1 MSMKRHNKQKKK
13 QNRGIAAIVTASVL
27 AVTLGTVGVFHQ
39 MQPIEAYAKE
49 SFTGTKQVVEGHT
62 GDDNPFVILDIVPSY
77 ATYKWNG
84 DETQSYQISTGTL
97 GYLVNGQS
105 TMASDYAGIY
115 KDHSADLLTWQ
126 KRSELVNE
134 IWKSGTGDSDLTFQY
149 EEAYG
154 SGNTRKDLNTPNA
167 NGWQLLIEQETLQAG
182 DQTTGATAHSGM
194 MKGYFKKYETPDPS
208 VSQTATPDRT
218 GYDYVKVGDW
228 SEDEGSG
235 ESSDNIY
242 QFDQTNGTYQLK
254 FQKAS
259 GSGLTQGYV
268 INDAQNG
275 TQQITENNK
284 ADYSSSTGL
293 YYKDT
298 NEDFV
303 YAGTIASVFRSN
315 SISLDEYYSNPVT
328 SSDSNSSDS
337 NLSDSTPSA
346 SASTDAEITDTD
358 EKTAEAAATATAT
371 SAATPTT
378 APASAAASATPTAT
392 TTTSTTA
399 AAGTTSKPAATT
411 APDKTAAT
419 AVKAET
425 TTVNNKINY
434 AAYVPSVL
442 YSELQQ
448 TTTPKAVPV
457 TSPSTTDQSTD
468 TDTNSESSDADN
480 NNSNDLSVPQP
491 VSQPGT
497 ERAYYIVTFK
507 YVTNIAADGSQTIY
521 EVIPGSETE
530 ISDTTT
536 NRPYDV
542 YVKSGSTAEAGTTP
556 SASADSSADV
566 SASPS
571 VTPSASPSSTPD
583 INTDKVFLYV
593 GPGQGDYKLTDQA
606 DLSDAD
612 KKRQA
617 PVWMEVR
624 NAPTYFRFNGGCDW
638 LKNYVFHALSGGDN
652 ANENFKIQVR
662 TIRADELT
670 QDMIEKADLV
680 YLESGTAPFIRS
692 DSANVSLTYLSQDTQ
707 TVQRDGNSMT
717 TGMTRENAYGL
728 LYQAA
733 VNLLPVIVDYQAAT
747 REEYKDLDYQKVAK
761 IFLKEDLENFVN
773 DAHTDQNWM
782 FEHLGDSGYPDR
794 TYNGNHFVNRNVY
807 MVNSSTPLV
816 NGDFP
821 KAFDEGST
829 GSGFSEV
836 LNLIQSENALLSE
849 DNRIPESVCKA
860 KAIEYIINYSVGFI
874 AEFTDLR
881 IMELQPTN
889 NDQAD
894 LKAENP
900 TDNSTTLYWQRNAT
914 GSVKKQV
921 LRSSRKVNVQVTTKT
936 PASFNSEWED
946 INQNYNLVFLGLDGQ
961 KLNYA
966 AGLWSSTVYNDQ
978 DLNGKL
984 YHTGDQAGGSD
995 ERYDASDITK
1005 RKKQELL
1012 DFMKAGYPVLV
1023 ENDFFNGKSA
1033 KNGADRINTKYVAAD
1048 TQMYDFLRQATTDY
1062 ADRIYTIDDVHSNI
1076 LFLAQLNIDHP
1087 VIRVTDT
1094 ADVTLSEASNGEFS
1108 VSFGYSITN
1117 QNGGGY
1123 GGECSTELYLDMNGD
1138 GNYTDAERVD
1148 NSSAEGGVIRA
1159 AADGGQMSILFTE
1172 DPGSRA
1178 IPFRLRVVDNGN
1190 TYRRSS
1196 VEGILTVLDTTKEK
1210 IRVLQIGDPDTT
1222 SLSNLY
1228 QQENSTL
1235 GYYLK
1240 AAENTMNVK
1249 LDIETV
1255 SSAMLGEKLAKNQDY
1270 LDQWDLLIVGFG
1282 NGSENIQAGRIEDYI
1297 QKGHSV
1303 LVTGKEATD
1312 GKRQMSAMLLGQDE
1326 NRKTYGKLGRD
1337 TGSLYRYAGL
1347 EAGMFG
1353 AQSSLSAVGLN
1364 EGSIFSYPYSIGK
1377 SAALDGGKSYQAYD
1391 YLLDLSSLKAPFV
1404 TPWFVFSQSGNNTN
1418 AYDVSPKD
1426 GANNYWLYSRSNV
1439 VFIGNDD
1446 YSGFTYQADNQ
1457 QNPVGTGLL
1466 ESQMFVNAMM
1476 LAYDSGVHNLK
1487 VDIVAGFDTTAAK
1500 VASISIPFDKDLEN
1514 QGESGLLDETVD
1526 VYFKFKNSNLTLSN
1540 AYNVNFYYED
1550 TAGSVTL
1557 NVGDEVVQVTPFTSS
1572 LWTVQDNTLT
1582 EVAASQIRQGKVY
1595 RFKAPVIALQN
1606 NTAATN
1612 AKIYVEVV
1620 SALERPDGSEGAGS
1634 KEIRGYDSVTFT
1646 RTQLFLLE

>member
-167 NGWQLLIEQETLQAG
+167 NGWQLLIEQETLQTG
-182 DQTTGATAHSGM
+182 DQTIGATAHSGM
-194 MKGYFKKYETPDPS
+194 MKGYFKKYETPDPDA
-208 VSQTATPDRT
+208 SQAATPDRT

-268 INDAQNG
+268 IKD
-275 TQQITENNK
+275 THPIDENNK
-284 ADYSSSTGL
+284 DNYSSVTGV
-293 YYKDT
+293 YYMDADS
-298 NEDFV
+298 NFV

-337 NLSDSTPSA
+337 NLSDSTPSD
-346 SASTDAEITDTD
+346 SVSSDAEITDTD
-358 EKTAEAAATATAT
+358 EKTAEA
-371 SAATPTT
+371 AATPTT

-419 AVKAET
+419 AVKTET

-457 TSPSTTDQSTD
+457 TSPSTTDRNTD
-468 TDTNSESSDADN
+468 TDTNSESSDTDSS
-480 NNSNDLSVPQP
+480 NSNVLSTPQP
-491 VSQPGT
+491 VAQTGNGT
-497 ERAYYIVTFK
+497 AYYIVTFK
-507 YVTNIAADGSQTIY
+507 YVTDIAADGSQTIY

-530 ISDTTT
+530 ISGDTT

-542 YVKSGSTAEAGTTP
+542 YIKSGSIAEAGTTP

-692 DSANVSLTYLSQDTQ
+692 DSANVSLTYLRQDTQ
-707 TVQRDGNSMT
+707 TVQRDGNSIT

-733 VNLLPVIVDYQAAT
+733 VNLLPVIVDYQAVT

-761 IFLKEDLENFVN
+761 MFLKEDLENFVN
-773 DAHTDQNWM
+773 DAHTDKNWM

-794 TYNGNHFVNRNVY
+794 SYNGNHFVNRNVY

-936 PASFNSEWED
+936 PSSFNSEWED
-946 INQNYNLVFLGLDGQ
+946 INQNYNLVFVGLDGQ

-966 AGLWSSTVYNDQ
+966 AGLWSSTAYNDSN
-978 DLNGKL
+978 LNGKL

-995 ERYDASDITK
+995 ERYDTSDITE

-1048 TQMYDFLRQATTDY
+1048 TQMYDFMKQATTDY

-1087 VIRVTDT
+1087 VIWVTDT
-1094 ADVTLSEASNGEFS
+1094 ADATLSEALNGEFS

-1117 QNGGGY
+1117 QNGGSY
-1123 GGECSTELYLDMNGD
+1123 DGECSTELYLDMNGD

-1148 NSSAEGGVIRA
+1148 NVSAEGNVIRA

-1178 IPFRLRVVDNGN
+1178 IPFQLRVVDNGN

-1196 VEGILTVLDTTKEK
+1196 VEGILTVVDATKEK
-1210 IRVLQIGDPDTT
+1210 IRVLQIGEPNTT

-1235 GYYLK
+1235 GYYLR
-1240 AAENTMNVK
+1240 AAENGMNVK
-1249 LDIETV
+1249 FDIETV

-1270 LDQWDLLIVGFG
+1270 LEQWDLLIVGFG

-1312 GKRQMSAMLLGQDE
+1312 GKRQMSAMLLGQYE

-1347 EAGMFG
+1347 DAGMFG
-1353 AQSSLSAVGLN
+1353 AQSNLSAVGLN
-1364 EGSIFSYPYSIGK
+1364 TGSVFSYPFSIGK
-1377 SAALDGGKSYQAYD
+1377 SVALDGGKSYQAYD
-1391 YLLDLSSLKAPFV
+1391 YLLDLSSLKAPFA

-1418 AYDVSPKD
+1418 AYDISPND
-1426 GANNYWLYSRSNV
+1426 GANNYYLYSRSNV

-1457 QNPVGTGLL
+1457 QNPVGTGLQ

-1476 LAYDSGVHNLK
+1476 LAYDAGVHNLK
-1487 VDIVAGFDTTAAK
+1487 VDIVAGFDTTAAE

-1634 KEIRGYDSVTFT
+1634 KEVRGYDSVTFT

>member
-49 SFTGTKQVVEGHT
+49 SFNGTKQVVEGHT

-182 DQTTGATAHSGM
+182 DQTIGATAHSGM
-194 MKGYFKKYETPDPS
+194 MKGYFKKYETPDPDA
-208 VSQTATPDRT
+208 SQAATPDRT

-228 SEDEGSG
+228 NEDEGSG

-242 QFDQTNGTYQLK
+242 QFDSTNGTYQLQ
-254 FQKAS
+254 FRKAS

-268 INDAQNG
+268 IKD
-275 TQQITENNK
+275 TDPIDENNK
-284 ADYSSSTGL
+284 DNYSSVTGV
-293 YYKDT
+293 YYMDADS
-298 NEDFV
+298 NFV

-337 NLSDSTPSA
+337 NLSDSTPLA
-346 SASTDAEITDTD
+346 SASTDAELTDTD

-392 TTTSTTA
+392 TSTTA

-411 APDKTAAT
+411 APDKAAAT
-419 AVKAET
+419 AVKTET

-448 TTTPKAVPV
+448 TTTPTPKAVPV
-457 TSPSTTDQSTD
+457 TSPSTTDRNTD

-491 VSQPGT
+491 VAQTGT
-497 ERAYYIVTFK
+497 GTAYYIVTFK
-507 YVTNIAADGSQTIY
+507 YVTDIAADGSQTIY

-530 ISDTTT
+530 ISGDTT

-542 YVKSGSTAEAGTTP
+542 YVKSGSAAEAGTTP

-583 INTDKVFLYV
+583 IRTDKVFLYV

-680 YLESGTAPFIRS
+680 YLESGTASFIRS
-692 DSANVSLTYLSQDTQ
+692 DSANVSLTYLRQDTQ

-747 REEYKDLDYQKVAK
+747 KEEYKDLDYQKVAK
-761 IFLKEDLENFVN
+761 MFLKEDLENFVN

-849 DNRIPESVCKA
+849 DNRISESVCKA

-936 PASFNSEWED
+936 PSSFNSEWED
-946 INQNYNLVFLGLDGQ
+946 INQNYNLVFAGLDGQ

-966 AGLWSSTVYNDQ
+966 AGLWSSTAYNDSN
-978 DLNGKL
+978 LNGKL

-995 ERYDASDITK
+995 ERYDASDITE

-1048 TQMYDFLRQATTDY
+1048 TQMYDFLKHATTDY

-1094 ADVTLSEASNGEFS
+1094 ADVTLSEALNGEFS

-1117 QNGGGY
+1117 QNGGSY
-1123 GGECSTELYLDMNGD
+1123 DGECSTELYLDMNGD

-1148 NSSAEGGVIRA
+1148 NVSAEGNVIRA

-1210 IRVLQIGDPDTT
+1210 IRVLQIGDPDAT

-1249 LDIETV
+1249 FDIETV
-1255 SSAMLGEKLAKNQDY
+1255 STAMLGEKLAKNPDY
-1270 LDQWDLLIVGFG
+1270 LEQWDLLIVGFG
-1282 NGSENIQAGRIEDYI
+1282 NGSENISSGRIEDYI

-1312 GKRQMSAMLLGQDE
+1312 GKRQMSTALLGQYE

-1347 EAGMFG
+1347 DAGMFG
-1353 AQSSLSAVGLN
+1353 AQSNLSAVGLN
-1364 EGSIFSYPYSIGK
+1364 TGSVFSYPYSIGK

-1457 QNPVGTGLL
+1457 QNPVGTGLQ

-1540 AYNVNFYYED
+1540 AYTVNFYYED
-1550 TAGSVTL
+1550 AAGGTSL
-1557 NVGDEVVQVTPFTSS
+1557 DVGDEVVQVTPFTSS

-1634 KEIRGYDSVTFT
+1634 KEVRGYDSVTFT

>member
-134 IWKSGTGDSDLTFQY
+134 IWKSGTGDSDLVFQY

-194 MKGYFKKYETPDPS
+194 MKGYFKKYETPDPDA
-208 VSQTATPDRT
+208 SQAATPDRT
-218 GYDYVKVGDW
+218 GYDYVKVGNW
-228 SEDEGSG
+228 NEDEGSG

-242 QFDQTNGTYQLK
+242 QFDQTNGTYQLQ
-254 FQKAS
+254 FRKAS

-268 INDAQNG
+268 IKD
-275 TQQITENNK
+275 TDPIDENNK
-284 ADYSSSTGL
+284 DNYSSVTGV
-293 YYKDT
+293 YYMDADS
-298 NEDFV
+298 NFV

-378 APASAAASATPTAT
+378 TPASAAASATPTAT

-399 AAGTTSKPAATT
+399 AAGTTSKPAAPT

-468 TDTNSESSDADN
+468 TDSS
-480 NNSNDLSVPQP
+480 NSNVLSTPQP
-491 VSQPGT
+491 VAQTGNGT
-497 ERAYYIVTFK
+497 AYYIVTFK

-583 INTDKVFLYV
+583 IRTDKVFLYV

-612 KKRQA
+612 KKRQT

-692 DSANVSLTYLSQDTQ
+692 DSANVLLTYLSQDTQ

-761 IFLKEDLENFVN
+761 MFLKEDLENFVN
-773 DAHTDQNWM
+773 DAHTDKNWM

-807 MVNSSTPLV
+807 IVNSSTPLV

-995 ERYDASDITK
+995 ERYDASDITE
-1005 RKKQELL
+1005 RKKNELL

-1048 TQMYDFLRQATTDY
+1048 TQMYDFLKQATKDY

-1087 VIRVTDT
+1087 VMRVTDT

-1117 QNGGGY
+1117 QNGGSY
-1123 GGECSTELYLDMNGD
+1123 DGECSTELYLDMNGD

-1148 NSSAEGGVIRA
+1148 NVSAEGNVIRA

-1210 IRVLQIGDPDTT
+1210 IRVLQIGDPDAT

-1249 LDIETV
+1249 FDIETV
-1255 SSAMLGEKLAKNQDY
+1255 STAMLGEKLAKNPDY
-1270 LDQWDLLIVGFG
+1270 LEQWDLLIVGFG
-1282 NGSENIQAGRIEDYI
+1282 NGSENISSGRIEDYI

-1312 GKRQMSAMLLGQDE
+1312 GKRQMSTALLGQYE

-1347 EAGMFG
+1347 DAGMFG
-1353 AQSSLSAVGLN
+1353 AQSNLSAVGLN
-1364 EGSIFSYPYSIGK
+1364 TGSVFSYPYSIGK

-1418 AYDVSPKD
+1418 AYDISPKD

-1634 KEIRGYDSVTFT
+1634 KEVRGYDSVTFT

>member
-134 IWKSGTGDSDLTFQY
+134 IWKSGTGDSDLVFQY

-194 MKGYFKKYETPDPS
+194 MKGYFKKYETPDPDA
-208 VSQTATPDRT
+208 SQAATPDRT
-218 GYDYVKVGDW
+218 GYDYVKVGNW
-228 SEDEGSG
+228 NEDEGSG

-242 QFDQTNGTYQLK
+242 QFDQTNGTYQLQ
-254 FQKAS
+254 FRKAS

-268 INDAQNG
+268 IKD
-275 TQQITENNK
+275 TDPIDENNK
-284 ADYSSSTGL
+284 DNYSSVTGV
-293 YYKDT
+293 YYMDADS
-298 NEDFV
+298 NFV

-337 NLSDSTPSA
+337 NLSDSTPLA
-346 SASTDAEITDTD
+346 SASTDAELTDTD

-378 APASAAASATPTAT
+378 APASAVASATPTA
-392 TTTSTTA
+392 TTSTTA

-411 APDKTAAT
+411 APDKAAAT
-419 AVKAET
+419 AVKTET

-448 TTTPKAVPV
+448 TTTPTPKAVPV
-457 TSPSTTDQSTD
+457 TSPSTTDRNTD

-491 VSQPGT
+491 VAQTGT
-497 ERAYYIVTFK
+497 GTAYYIVTFK
-507 YVTNIAADGSQTIY
+507 YVTDIAADGSQTIY

-530 ISDTTT
+530 ISGDTT

-542 YVKSGSTAEAGTTP
+542 YVKSGSAAEAGTTP

-583 INTDKVFLYV
+583 IRTDKVFLYV

-680 YLESGTAPFIRS
+680 YLESGTASFIRS
-692 DSANVSLTYLSQDTQ
+692 DSANVSLTYLRQDTQ

-747 REEYKDLDYQKVAK
+747 KEEYKDLDYQKVAK
-761 IFLKEDLENFVN
+761 MFLKEDLENFVN

-936 PASFNSEWED
+936 PSSFNSEWED
-946 INQNYNLVFLGLDGQ
+946 INQNYNLVFAGLDGQ

-966 AGLWSSTVYNDQ
+966 AGLWSSTAYNDSN
-978 DLNGKL
+978 LNGKL

-995 ERYDASDITK
+995 ERYDASDITE

-1048 TQMYDFLRQATTDY
+1048 TQMYDFLKQATTDY

-1094 ADVTLSEASNGEFS
+1094 ADVTLSEALNGEFS

-1117 QNGGGY
+1117 QNGGSY
-1123 GGECSTELYLDMNGD
+1123 DGECSTELYLDMNGD

-1148 NSSAEGGVIRA
+1148 NVSAEGNVIRA

-1210 IRVLQIGDPDTT
+1210 IRVLQIGDPDAT

-1249 LDIETV
+1249 FDIETV
-1255 SSAMLGEKLAKNQDY
+1255 STAMLGEKLAKNPDY
-1270 LDQWDLLIVGFG
+1270 LEQWDLLIVGFG
-1282 NGSENIQAGRIEDYI
+1282 NGSENISSGRIEDYI

-1312 GKRQMSAMLLGQDE
+1312 GKRQMSTALLGQYE

-1347 EAGMFG
+1347 DAGMFG
-1353 AQSSLSAVGLN
+1353 AQSNLSAVGLN
-1364 EGSIFSYPYSIGK
+1364 TGSVFSYPYSIGK

-1418 AYDVSPKD
+1418 AYDISPKD

-1476 LAYDSGVHNLK
+1476 LAYDSGIHNLK

-1514 QGESGLLDETVD
+1514 QSGSGLLDETVD

-1582 EVAASQIRQGKVY
+1582 EVPASQIRQGKVY

-1620 SALERPDGSEGAGS
+1620 SALERPDGLEGAGS
-1634 KEIRGYDSVTFT
+1634 KEVRGYDSVTFT

>member
-115 KDHSADLLTWQ
+115 KDHFADLLTWQ

-167 NGWQLLIEQETLQAG
+167 NGWQLLIEQETLQTG
-182 DQTTGATAHSGM
+182 DQTIGATAHSGM
-194 MKGYFKKYETPDPS
+194 MKGYFKKYETPDPDA
-208 VSQTATPDRT
+208 SQAATPDRT

-268 INDAQNG
+268 IKD
-275 TQQITENNK
+275 THPIDENNK
-284 ADYSSSTGL
+284 DNYSSVTGV
-293 YYKDT
+293 YYMDAGS
-298 NEDFV
+298 NFV

-328 SSDSNSSDS
+328 SSDSNLSDS
-337 NLSDSTPSA
+337 NLSDSTPSD
-346 SASTDAEITDTD
+346 SVSSDAEITDTD
-358 EKTAEAAATATAT
+358 EKTAEAAATATT
-371 SAATPTT
+371 E
-378 APASAAASATPTAT
+378 PASAAASATPTAT
-392 TTTSTTA
+392 TSTTG

-411 APDKTAAT
+411 TPGKAAAT
-419 AVKAET
+419 AVKTET

-448 TTTPKAVPV
+448 TTTPTPKAVPV
-457 TSPSTTDQSTD
+457 TSPSTTDRNTD

-491 VSQPGT
+491 VAQTGT
-497 ERAYYIVTFK
+497 GTAYYIVTFK
-507 YVTNIAADGSQTIY
+507 YVTDIAADGSQTIY

-530 ISDTTT
+530 ISGDTT

-542 YVKSGSTAEAGTTP
+542 YVKSGSAAEAGTTP

-583 INTDKVFLYV
+583 IRTDKVFLYV

-680 YLESGTAPFIRS
+680 YLESGTASFIRS
-692 DSANVSLTYLSQDTQ
+692 DSANVSLTYLRQDTQ

-747 REEYKDLDYQKVAK
+747 KEEYKDLDYQKVAK
-761 IFLKEDLENFVN
+761 MFLKEDLENFVN

-849 DNRIPESVCKA
+849 DNRISESVCKA

-936 PASFNSEWED
+936 PSSFNSEWED
-946 INQNYNLVFLGLDGQ
+946 INQNYNLVFAGLNGQ

-966 AGLWSSTVYNDQ
+966 AGLWSSTAYNDSN
-978 DLNGKL
+978 LNGKL

-995 ERYDASDITK
+995 ERYDASDITE

-1048 TQMYDFLRQATTDY
+1048 TQMYDFLKHATTDY

-1094 ADVTLSEASNGEFS
+1094 ADVTLSEALNGEFS

-1117 QNGGGY
+1117 QNGGSY
-1123 GGECSTELYLDMNGD
+1123 DGECSTELYLDMNGD

-1148 NSSAEGGVIRA
+1148 NVSAEGNVIRA

-1210 IRVLQIGDPDTT
+1210 IRVLQIGDPDAT

-1249 LDIETV
+1249 FDIETV
-1255 SSAMLGEKLAKNQDY
+1255 STAMLGEKLAKNPDY
-1270 LDQWDLLIVGFG
+1270 LEQWDLLIVGFG
-1282 NGSENIQAGRIEDYI
+1282 NGSENISSGRIEDYI

-1312 GKRQMSAMLLGQDE
+1312 GKRQMSTALLGQYE

-1347 EAGMFG
+1347 DAGMFG
-1353 AQSSLSAVGLN
+1353 AQSNLSAVGLN
-1364 EGSIFSYPYSIGK
+1364 TGSVFSYPYSIGK

-1457 QNPVGTGLL
+1457 QNPVGTGLQ

-1582 EVAASQIRQGKVY
+1582 EVSASRIRQGKVY

-1620 SALERPDGSEGAGS
+1620 SALERPDGLEGAGS
-1634 KEIRGYDSVTFT
+1634 KEVRGYDSVTFT

>member
-13 QNRGIAAIVTASVL
+13 QNRRIAAIVTASVL
-27 AVTLGTVGVFHQ
+27 AVTLGTVGIFHQ

-62 GDDNPFVILDIVPSY
+62 GEDNPFVILDIVPSY

-84 DETQSYQISTGTL
+84 DETQSYEIGTGTL

-105 TMASDYAGIY
+105 TMSFDYAGIY
-115 KDHSADLLTWQ
+115 KEHSADLLTWQ

-134 IWKSGTGDSDLTFQY
+134 IWKSGTGDSDLVFQY

-182 DQTTGATAHSGM
+182 DQTIGATAHSGM

-208 VSQTATPDRT
+208 ASQAAAPDRT

-228 SEDEGSG
+228 NEDEGSG

-268 INDAQNG
+268 IKNSE
-275 TQQITENNK
+275 QITDSN
-284 ADYSSSTGL
+284 YRQYRSSTGL

-303 YAGTIASVFRSN
+303 YAGTIASIFESN
-315 SISLDEYYSNPVT
+315 SISLNDYYSNPVA
-328 SSDSNSSDS
+328 SSDSVSS
-337 NLSDSTPSA
+337 
-346 SASTDAEITDTD
+346 DAEITDTD
-358 EKTAEAAATATAT
+358 EKTAEAAATTTVT
-371 SAATPTT
+371 STATPTT

-411 APDKTAAT
+411 EPDKTAAT

-425 TTVNNKINY
+425 TTVDNKINY

-448 TTTPKAVPV
+448 TTTQKAVPV

-468 TDTNSESSDADN
+468 TDSS
-480 NNSNDLSVPQP
+480 NSNALSTPQP
-491 VSQPGT
+491 VVQTGT
-497 ERAYYIVTFK
+497 GTAYYVVTFE
-507 YVTNIAADGSQTIY
+507 YITNKAADDSRTIY
-521 EVIPGSETE
+521 EVVSGSETE
-530 ISDTTT
+530 ISGDTT

-542 YVKSGSTAEAGTTP
+542 YVKCGSTAEAGTTP
-556 SASADSSADV
+556 SASAGSSADV

-571 VTPSASPSSTPD
+571 VTPSASPSSTSD
-583 INTDKVFLYV
+583 IRTDKVFLYV

-692 DSANVSLTYLSQDTQ
+692 DSANVSLTYLRRDTQ
-707 TVQRDGNSMT
+707 TVQRDGNSIT

-733 VNLLPVIVDYQAAT
+733 VNLLPVIVDYQAVT

-761 IFLKEDLENFVN
+761 MFLKEDLENFVN
-773 DAHTDQNWM
+773 DAHTDKNWM
-782 FEHLGDSGYPDR
+782 LEHLGDSGYPDR
-794 TYNGNHFVNRNVY
+794 SYNGNHFVNRNVY

-936 PASFNSEWED
+936 PSSFNSEWED
-946 INQNYNLVFLGLDGQ
+946 INQNYNLVFVGLDGQ

-966 AGLWSSTVYNDQ
+966 AGLWSSTAYNDSN
-978 DLNGKL
+978 LNGKL

-995 ERYDASDITK
+995 ERYDASDITE

-1048 TQMYDFLRQATTDY
+1048 TQMYDFLKQATTDY

-1094 ADVTLSEASNGEFS
+1094 ADVTLSEALNGEFS

-1117 QNGGGY
+1117 QNGGSY
-1123 GGECSTELYLDMNGD
+1123 DGECSTELYLDMNGD

-1148 NSSAEGGVIRA
+1148 NVSAEGNVIRA
-1159 AADGGQMSILFTE
+1159 AADGGQLSILFTE

-1190 TYRRSS
+1190 TYRRSY
-1196 VEGILTVLDTTKEK
+1196 VEGILTVVDTTKEK
-1210 IRVLQIGDPDTT
+1210 IRVLQIGEPNTT

-1235 GYYLK
+1235 GYYLR
-1240 AAENTMNVK
+1240 AAENGMNVK
-1249 LDIETV
+1249 FDIETV
-1255 SSAMLGEKLAKNQDY
+1255 SSTMLGEKLAKNPDY
-1270 LDQWDLLIVGFG
+1270 MEQWDLLIVGFG
-1282 NGSENIQAGRIEDYI
+1282 NGSENISSGRIEDYI

-1312 GKRQMSAMLLGQDE
+1312 GKRQMSTALLGQYE

-1347 EAGMFG
+1347 DAGMFG
-1353 AQSSLSAVGLN
+1353 AQSNLSAVGLN
-1364 EGSIFSYPYSIGK
+1364 TGSVFSYPFSIGK
-1377 SAALDGGKSYQAYD
+1377 SVALDGGKSYQAYD

-1404 TPWFVFSQSGNNTN
+1404 TPWFVLSKSGNNTN
-1418 AYDVSPKD
+1418 AYDISPND
-1426 GANNYWLYSRSNV
+1426 GANNYYLYSRSNV

-1446 YSGFTYQADNQ
+1446 YSSYTYDVDNP
-1457 QNPVGTGLL
+1457 QNPTGTGLQ

-1476 LAYDSGVHNLK
+1476 LAYDAGVHNLK
-1487 VDIVAGFDTTAAK
+1487 VDIVAGFDTDEAK
-1500 VASISIPFDKDLEN
+1500 VSSISIPFDQEIKAQN
-1514 QGESGLLDETVD
+1514 GLLDETVD
-1526 VYFKFKNSNLTLSN
+1526 VYFKFKNSNLTLSH
-1540 AYNVNFYYED
+1540 AYAVNFYYED
-1550 TAGSVTL
+1550 AAGGTFL
-1557 NVGDEVVQVTPFTSS
+1557 DVGDEKVQVTPFTSS
-1572 LWTVQDNTLT
+1572 LWTVQGNTLT

-1620 SALERPDGSEGAGS
+1620 SALERPDGSEGVGS
-1634 KEIRGYDSVTFT
+1634 KEVRGYDSVTFT

>member
-134 IWKSGTGDSDLTFQY
+134 IWKSGTGDSDLVFQY

-194 MKGYFKKYETPDPS
+194 MKGYFKKYETPDPDA
-208 VSQTATPDRT
+208 SQAATPDRT
-218 GYDYVKVGDW
+218 GYDYVKVGNW
-228 SEDEGSG
+228 NEDEGSG

-242 QFDQTNGTYQLK
+242 QFDQTNGTYQLQ
-254 FQKAS
+254 FRKAS

-268 INDAQNG
+268 IKD
-275 TQQITENNK
+275 TDPIDENNK
-284 ADYSSSTGL
+284 DNYSSVTGV
-293 YYKDT
+293 YYMDADS
-298 NEDFV
+298 NFV

-337 NLSDSTPSA
+337 NLSDSTPLA
-346 SASTDAEITDTD
+346 SASTDAELTDTD

-392 TTTSTTA
+392 TSTTA

-411 APDKTAAT
+411 APDKAAAT
-419 AVKAET
+419 AVKTET

-448 TTTPKAVPV
+448 TTTPTPKAVPV
-457 TSPSTTDQSTD
+457 TSPSTTDRNTD

-491 VSQPGT
+491 VAQTGT
-497 ERAYYIVTFK
+497 GTAYYIVTFK
-507 YVTNIAADGSQTIY
+507 YVTDIAADGSQTIY

-530 ISDTTT
+530 ISGDTT

-542 YVKSGSTAEAGTTP
+542 YVKSGSAAEAGTTP

-583 INTDKVFLYV
+583 IRTDKVFLYV

-680 YLESGTAPFIRS
+680 YLESGTASFIRS
-692 DSANVSLTYLSQDTQ
+692 DSANVSLTYLRQDTQ

-747 REEYKDLDYQKVAK
+747 KEEYKDLDYQKVAK
-761 IFLKEDLENFVN
+761 MFLKEDLENFVN

-936 PASFNSEWED
+936 PSSFNSEWED
-946 INQNYNLVFLGLDGQ
+946 INQNYNLVFAGLDGQ

-966 AGLWSSTVYNDQ
+966 AGLWSSTAYNDSN
-978 DLNGKL
+978 LNGKL

-995 ERYDASDITK
+995 ERYDASDITE

-1048 TQMYDFLRQATTDY
+1048 TQMYDFLKQATTDY

-1094 ADVTLSEASNGEFS
+1094 ADVTLSEALNGEFS

-1117 QNGGGY
+1117 QNGGSY
-1123 GGECSTELYLDMNGD
+1123 DGECSTELYLDMNGD

-1148 NSSAEGGVIRA
+1148 NVSAEGNVIRA

-1210 IRVLQIGDPDTT
+1210 IRVLQIGDPDAT

-1249 LDIETV
+1249 FDIETV
-1255 SSAMLGEKLAKNQDY
+1255 STAMLGEKLAKNPDY
-1270 LDQWDLLIVGFG
+1270 LEQWDLLIVGFG
-1282 NGSENIQAGRIEDYI
+1282 NGSENISSGRIEDYI

-1312 GKRQMSAMLLGQDE
+1312 GKRQMSTALLGQYE

-1347 EAGMFG
+1347 DAGMFG
-1353 AQSSLSAVGLN
+1353 AQSNLSAVGLN
-1364 EGSIFSYPYSIGK
+1364 TGSVFSYPYSIGK

-1457 QNPVGTGLL
+1457 QNPVGTGLQ

-1620 SALERPDGSEGAGS
+1620 SALERPDGLEGAGS
-1634 KEIRGYDSVTFT
+1634 KVVRGYDSVTFT

>member
-134 IWKSGTGDSDLTFQY
+134 IWKSGTGDSDLVFQY

-194 MKGYFKKYETPDPS
+194 MKGYFKKYETPDPDA
-208 VSQTATPDRT
+208 SQAATPDRT
-218 GYDYVKVGDW
+218 GYDYVKVGNW
-228 SEDEGSG
+228 NEDEGSG

-242 QFDQTNGTYQLK
+242 QFDQTNGTYQLQ
-254 FQKAS
+254 FRKAS

-268 INDAQNG
+268 IKD
-275 TQQITENNK
+275 TDPIDENNK
-284 ADYSSSTGL
+284 DNYSSVTGV
-293 YYKDT
+293 YYMDADS
-298 NEDFV
+298 NFV

-337 NLSDSTPSA
+337 NLSDSTPLA
-346 SASTDAEITDTD
+346 SASTDAELTDTD

-378 APASAAASATPTAT
+378 APASAVASATPTAM
-392 TTTSTTA
+392 TSTTA

-411 APDKTAAT
+411 APDKAAAT
-419 AVKAET
+419 AVKTET

-448 TTTPKAVPV
+448 TTTPTPKAVPV
-457 TSPSTTDQSTD
+457 TSPSTTDRNTD

-491 VSQPGT
+491 VAQTGT
-497 ERAYYIVTFK
+497 GTAYYIVTFK
-507 YVTNIAADGSQTIY
+507 YVTDIAADGSQTIY

-530 ISDTTT
+530 ISGDTT

-556 SASADSSADV
+556 SASADSSAEV
-566 SASPS
+566 SASLS

-624 NAPTYFRFNGGCDW
+624 NAPTYFQFNGGCDW

-692 DSANVSLTYLSQDTQ
+692 DSANVSLTYLRQDTQ
-707 TVQRDGNSMT
+707 TVQRDGNSIT

-733 VNLLPVIVDYQAAT
+733 VNLLPVIVDYQAVT

-761 IFLKEDLENFVN
+761 MFLKEDLENFVN
-773 DAHTDQNWM
+773 DAHTDKNWM

-794 TYNGNHFVNRNVY
+794 SYNGNHFVNRNVY

-821 KAFDEGST
+821 KAFDEGNT

-900 TDNSTTLYWQRNAT
+900 TDNSTTLYWQRNAK

-936 PASFNSEWED
+936 PSSFNSEWED
-946 INQNYNLVFLGLDGQ
+946 INQNYNLVFVGLDGQ

-966 AGLWSSTVYNDQ
+966 AGLWSSTAYNDSN
-978 DLNGKL
+978 LNGKL

-995 ERYDASDITK
+995 ERYDASDITE

-1033 KNGADRINTKYVAAD
+1033 KNGVDRINTKYVAAD
-1048 TQMYDFLRQATTDY
+1048 TQMYDFLKQATTDY

-1094 ADVTLSEASNGEFS
+1094 ADVTLSEALNGEFS

-1117 QNGGGY
+1117 QNGGSY
-1123 GGECSTELYLDMNGD
+1123 DGECSTELYLDMNGD

-1148 NSSAEGGVIRA
+1148 NVSAEGNVIRA

-1196 VEGILTVLDTTKEK
+1196 VEGILTVVDATKEK
-1210 IRVLQIGDPDTT
+1210 IRVLQIGEPDTT

-1235 GYYLK
+1235 GYYLR
-1240 AAENTMNVK
+1240 AAENGMNVK
-1249 LDIETV
+1249 FDIETV

-1270 LDQWDLLIVGFG
+1270 LEQWDLLIVGFG
-1282 NGSENIQAGRIEDYI
+1282 NGSENISSGRIEDYI

-1312 GKRQMSAMLLGQDE
+1312 GKRQMSTAFLGQYE
-1326 NRKTYGKLGRD
+1326 TRKTYGKLGRD

-1347 EAGMFG
+1347 DAGMFG

-1364 EGSIFSYPYSIGK
+1364 EGSIFSYPFSIGK
-1377 SAALDGGKSYQAYD
+1377 SVALDGGKSYQAYD

-1418 AYDVSPKD
+1418 AYDISPND
-1426 GANNYWLYSRSNV
+1426 GANNYYLYSRSNV

-1457 QNPVGTGLL
+1457 QNPVGTGLQ

-1540 AYNVNFYYED
+1540 AYTVNFYYED

-1620 SALERPDGSEGAGS
+1620 SALERPDGLEGAGS
-1634 KEIRGYDSVTFT
+1634 KEVRGYDSVTFT

>member
-13 QNRGIAAIVTASVL
+13 QNRRIAAIVTASVL
-27 AVTLGTVGVFHQ
+27 AVTLGTVGIFHQ

-62 GDDNPFVILDIVPSY
+62 GEDNPFVILDIVPSY

-84 DETQSYQISTGTL
+84 DETQSYEIGTGTL

-105 TMASDYAGIY
+105 TMSFDYAGIY

-134 IWKSGTGDSDLTFQY
+134 IWKTGTGDSDLTFQY

-167 NGWQLLIEQETLQAG
+167 NGWQLLIGQETLQTG
-182 DQTTGATAHSGM
+182 DQTIGATAHSGM
-194 MKGYFKKYETPDPS
+194 MKGYFKKYETPDPDA
-208 VSQTATPDRT
+208 SQAATPDRT

-268 INDAQNG
+268 IKNSE
-275 TQQITENNK
+275 QITDSK
-284 ADYSSSTGL
+284 YRQYGSSTGL

-303 YAGTIASVFRSN
+303 YAGTIASIFGSN
-315 SISLDEYYSNPVT
+315 SISLNDYYSNPVA
-328 SSDSNSSDS
+328 SSDSS
-337 NLSDSTPSA
+337 LSDSTPSD
-346 SASTDAEITDTD
+346 SVSSDAEITDTD
-358 EKTAEAAATATAT
+358 EKTAEAAATTTAIST
-371 SAATPTT
+371 ATPTT

-411 APDKTAAT
+411 ESDKTAAT

-425 TTVNNKINY
+425 TTVDNKINY
-434 AAYVPSVL
+434 AVYVPSVL

-468 TDTNSESSDADN
+468 TESS
-480 NNSNDLSVPQP
+480 NSNALSTPQP
-491 VSQPGT
+491 VVQTGT
-497 ERAYYIVTFK
+497 GTAYYVVTFE
-507 YVTNIAADGSQTIY
+507 YITNKAADDSRTIY
-521 EVIPGSETE
+521 EVVSGSETE
-530 ISDTTT
+530 ISGDTT

-583 INTDKVFLYV
+583 IRTDKVFLYV

-652 ANENFKIQVR
+652 ANENFRIQVR

-692 DSANVSLTYLSQDTQ
+692 DSANVSLTYLRQDTQ
-707 TVQRDGNSMT
+707 TVQRDGNSIT

-733 VNLLPVIVDYQAAT
+733 VNLLPVIVDYQAVT

-761 IFLKEDLENFVN
+761 MFLKEDLENFVN
-773 DAHTDQNWM
+773 DAHTDKNWM

-794 TYNGNHFVNRNVY
+794 SYNGNHFVNRNVY

-894 LKAENP
+894 LRAENP

-936 PASFNSEWED
+936 PSSFNSEWED
-946 INQNYNLVFLGLDGQ
+946 INQNYNLVFVGLDGQ

-966 AGLWSSTVYNDQ
+966 AGLWSSTAYNDSN
-978 DLNGKL
+978 LNGKL

-995 ERYDASDITK
+995 ERYDASDITE

-1048 TQMYDFLRQATTDY
+1048 TQMYDFLKQATTDY

-1094 ADVTLSEASNGEFS
+1094 ADVTLSEALNGEFS

-1117 QNGGGY
+1117 QNGGSY
-1123 GGECSTELYLDMNGD
+1123 DGECSTELYLDMNGD

-1148 NSSAEGGVIRA
+1148 NVSAEGNVIRA
-1159 AADGGQMSILFTE
+1159 AADGVQLSILFTE
-1172 DPGSRA
+1172 DPGSGA

-1196 VEGILTVLDTTKEK
+1196 VEGILTVVDTTKEK
-1210 IRVLQIGDPDTT
+1210 IRVLQIGEPDTT

-1235 GYYLK
+1235 GYYLR
-1240 AAENTMNVK
+1240 AAENGMNVK
-1249 LDIETV
+1249 FDIETV
-1255 SSAMLGEKLAKNQDY
+1255 SSTMLGEKLAKNPDY
-1270 LDQWDLLIVGFG
+1270 MEQWDLLIVGFG
-1282 NGSENIQAGRIEDYI
+1282 NGSENISSGRIEDYI

-1312 GKRQMSAMLLGQDE
+1312 GKRQMSTALLGQYE
-1326 NRKTYGKLGRD
+1326 TRKTYGKLGRD

-1347 EAGMFG
+1347 DAGMFG
-1353 AQSSLSAVGLN
+1353 AQSSLSAAGLN
-1364 EGSIFSYPYSIGK
+1364 EGSIFSYPFSIGK
-1377 SAALDGGKSYQAYD
+1377 SVALDGGKSYQAYD

-1404 TPWFVFSQSGNNTN
+1404 TPWFVLSKSGNNTN
-1418 AYDVSPKD
+1418 AYDISPND
-1426 GANNYWLYSRSNV
+1426 GANNYYLYSRSNV

-1446 YSGFTYQADNQ
+1446 YSSYTYDVDNP
-1457 QNPVGTGLL
+1457 QNPTGTGLQ

-1514 QGESGLLDETVD
+1514 QSGSGLLDETVD

-1540 AYNVNFYYED
+1540 AYAVNFYYED
-1550 TAGSVTL
+1550 AAGGTSL
-1557 NVGDEVVQVTPFTSS
+1557 DVGDEKVQVTPFTSS

-1634 KEIRGYDSVTFT
+1634 KEVRGYDSVTFT

>member
-49 SFTGTKQVVEGHT
+49 SFNGTKQVVEGHT

-182 DQTTGATAHSGM
+182 DQTIGATAHSGM
-194 MKGYFKKYETPDPS
+194 MKGYFKKYETPDPDA
-208 VSQTATPDRT
+208 SQAATPDRT

-228 SEDEGSG
+228 NEDEGSG

-242 QFDQTNGTYQLK
+242 QFDSTNGTYQLQ
-254 FQKAS
+254 FRKAS

-268 INDAQNG
+268 IKD
-275 TQQITENNK
+275 TDPIDENNK
-284 ADYSSSTGL
+284 DNYSSVTGV
-293 YYKDT
+293 YYMDADS
-298 NEDFV
+298 NFV

-337 NLSDSTPSA
+337 TPLA
-346 SASTDAEITDTD
+346 SASTDAELTDTD

-392 TTTSTTA
+392 TSTTA

-411 APDKTAAT
+411 APDKAAAT
-419 AVKAET
+419 AVKTET

-448 TTTPKAVPV
+448 TTTPTPKAVPV
-457 TSPSTTDQSTD
+457 TSPSTTDRNTD

-491 VSQPGT
+491 VAQTGT
-497 ERAYYIVTFK
+497 GTAYYIVTFK
-507 YVTNIAADGSQTIY
+507 YVTDIAADGSQTIY

-530 ISDTTT
+530 ISGDTT

-542 YVKSGSTAEAGTTP
+542 YVKSGSAAEAGTTP

-583 INTDKVFLYV
+583 IRTDKVFLYV

-680 YLESGTAPFIRS
+680 YLESGTASFIRS
-692 DSANVSLTYLSQDTQ
+692 DSANVSLTYLRQDTQ

-747 REEYKDLDYQKVAK
+747 KEEYKDLDYQKVAK
-761 IFLKEDLENFVN
+761 MFLKEDLENFVN

-849 DNRIPESVCKA
+849 DNRISESVCKA

-936 PASFNSEWED
+936 PSSFNSEWED
-946 INQNYNLVFLGLDGQ
+946 INQNYNLVFAGLDGQ

-966 AGLWSSTVYNDQ
+966 AGLWSSTAYNDSN
-978 DLNGKL
+978 LNGKL

-995 ERYDASDITK
+995 ERYDASDITE
-1005 RKKQELL
+1005 RKKRELL

-1048 TQMYDFLRQATTDY
+1048 TQMYDFLKHATTDY

-1094 ADVTLSEASNGEFS
+1094 ADVTLSEALNGEFS

-1117 QNGGGY
+1117 QNGGSY
-1123 GGECSTELYLDMNGD
+1123 DGECSTELYLDMNGD

-1148 NSSAEGGVIRA
+1148 NVSAEGNVIRA

-1210 IRVLQIGDPDTT
+1210 IRVLQIGDPDAT

-1249 LDIETV
+1249 FDIETV
-1255 SSAMLGEKLAKNQDY
+1255 STAMLGEKLAKNPDY
-1270 LDQWDLLIVGFG
+1270 LEQWDLLIVGFG
-1282 NGSENIQAGRIEDYI
+1282 NGSENISSGRIEDYI

-1312 GKRQMSAMLLGQDE
+1312 GKRQMSTALLGQYE

-1347 EAGMFG
+1347 DAGMFG
-1353 AQSSLSAVGLN
+1353 AQSNLSAVGLN
-1364 EGSIFSYPYSIGK
+1364 TGSVFSYPYSIGK

-1457 QNPVGTGLL
+1457 QNPVGTGLQ

-1582 EVAASQIRQGKVY
+1582 EVSASRIRQGKVY

-1620 SALERPDGSEGAGS
+1620 SALERPDGLEGAGS
-1634 KEIRGYDSVTFT
+1634 KEVRGYDSVTFT

>member
-134 IWKSGTGDSDLTFQY
+134 IWKSGTGDSDLVFQY

-194 MKGYFKKYETPDPS
+194 MKGYFKKYETPDPDA
-208 VSQTATPDRT
+208 SQAATPDRT
-218 GYDYVKVGDW
+218 GYDYVKVGNW
-228 SEDEGSG
+228 NEDEGSG

-242 QFDQTNGTYQLK
+242 QFDQTNGTYQLQ
-254 FQKAS
+254 FCKAS

-268 INDAQNG
+268 IKD
-275 TQQITENNK
+275 TDPIDENNK
-284 ADYSSSTGL
+284 DNYSSVTGV
-293 YYKDT
+293 YYMDADS
-298 NEDFV
+298 NFV

-337 NLSDSTPSA
+337 NLSDSTPLA
-346 SASTDAEITDTD
+346 SASTDAELTDTD

-378 APASAAASATPTAT
+378 APASAVASATPTA
-392 TTTSTTA
+392 TTSTTA

-411 APDKTAAT
+411 APDKAAAT
-419 AVKAET
+419 AVKTET

-448 TTTPKAVPV
+448 TTTPTPKAVPV
-457 TSPSTTDQSTD
+457 TSPSTTDRNTD

-491 VSQPGT
+491 VAQTGNGT
-497 ERAYYIVTFK
+497 AYYIVTFK

-571 VTPSASPSSTPD
+571 VAPSASPSSTPD

-794 TYNGNHFVNRNVY
+794 SYNSNHFVNRNVY
-807 MVNSSTPLV
+807 IINSSTPLV

-995 ERYDASDITK
+995 ERYDASDITE
-1005 RKKQELL
+1005 RKKNELL

-1033 KNGADRINTKYVAAD
+1033 KNGADLINTKYVAAD
-1048 TQMYDFLRQATTDY
+1048 TQMYDFLKHATTDY

-1087 VIRVTDT
+1087 VMRVTDT

-1108 VSFGYSITN
+1108 VFFGYSITN
-1117 QNGGGY
+1117 QNGGSY

-1148 NSSAEGGVIRA
+1148 NSSAEGSVIRA

-1210 IRVLQIGDPDTT
+1210 IRVLQIGDPDAT

-1249 LDIETV
+1249 FDIETV
-1255 SSAMLGEKLAKNQDY
+1255 STAMLGEKLAKNPDY
-1270 LDQWDLLIVGFG
+1270 LEQWDLLIVGFG
-1282 NGSENIQAGRIEDYI
+1282 NGSENISSGRIEDYI

-1312 GKRQMSAMLLGQDE
+1312 GKRQMSTALLGQYE

-1347 EAGMFG
+1347 DAGMFG
-1353 AQSSLSAVGLN
+1353 AQSNLSAVGLN
-1364 EGSIFSYPYSIGK
+1364 TGSVFSYPYSIGK

-1457 QNPVGTGLL
+1457 QNPVGTGLQ

-1634 KEIRGYDSVTFT
+1634 KEVRGYDSVTFT

>member
-182 DQTTGATAHSGM
+182 DQTIGATAHSGM
-194 MKGYFKKYETPDPS
+194 MKGYFKKYETPDPDA
-208 VSQTATPDRT
+208 SQAATPDRT

-228 SEDEGSG
+228 NEDEGSG

-242 QFDQTNGTYQLK
+242 QFDSTNGTYQLQ
-254 FQKAS
+254 FRKAS

-268 INDAQNG
+268 IKD
-275 TQQITENNK
+275 TDPIDENNK
-284 ADYSSSTGL
+284 DNYSSVTGV
-293 YYKDT
+293 YYMDADS
-298 NEDFV
+298 NFV

-337 NLSDSTPSA
+337 NLSDSTPLA
-346 SASTDAEITDTD
+346 SASTDAELTDTD

-392 TTTSTTA
+392 TSTTA

-411 APDKTAAT
+411 APDKAAAT
-419 AVKAET
+419 AVKTET

-448 TTTPKAVPV
+448 TTTPTPKAVPV
-457 TSPSTTDQSTD
+457 TSPSTTDRNTD

-491 VSQPGT
+491 VAQTGT
-497 ERAYYIVTFK
+497 GTAYYIVTFK
-507 YVTNIAADGSQTIY
+507 YVTDIAADGSQTIY

-530 ISDTTT
+530 ISGDTT

-542 YVKSGSTAEAGTTP
+542 YVKSGSAAEAGTTP

-583 INTDKVFLYV
+583 IRTDKVFLYV

-680 YLESGTAPFIRS
+680 YLESGTASFIRS
-692 DSANVSLTYLSQDTQ
+692 DSANVSLTYLRQDTQ

-747 REEYKDLDYQKVAK
+747 KEEYKDLDYQKVAK
-761 IFLKEDLENFVN
+761 MFLKEDLENFVN

-849 DNRIPESVCKA
+849 DNRISESVCKA

-936 PASFNSEWED
+936 PSSFNSEWED
-946 INQNYNLVFLGLDGQ
+946 INQNYNLVFAGLDGQ

-966 AGLWSSTVYNDQ
+966 AGLWSSTAYNDSN
-978 DLNGKL
+978 LNGKL

-995 ERYDASDITK
+995 ERYDASDITE

-1048 TQMYDFLRQATTDY
+1048 TQMYDFLKHATTDY

-1094 ADVTLSEASNGEFS
+1094 ADVTLSEALNGEFS

-1117 QNGGGY
+1117 QNGGSY
-1123 GGECSTELYLDMNGD
+1123 DGECSTELYLDMNGD

-1148 NSSAEGGVIRA
+1148 NVSAEGNVIRA

-1210 IRVLQIGDPDTT
+1210 IRVLQIGDPDAT

-1249 LDIETV
+1249 FDIETV
-1255 SSAMLGEKLAKNQDY
+1255 STAMLGEKLAKNPDY
-1270 LDQWDLLIVGFG
+1270 LEQWDLLIVGFG
-1282 NGSENIQAGRIEDYI
+1282 NGSENISSGRIEDYI

-1312 GKRQMSAMLLGQDE
+1312 GKRQMSTALLGQYE

-1347 EAGMFG
+1347 DAGMFG
-1353 AQSSLSAVGLN
+1353 AQSNLSAVGLN
-1364 EGSIFSYPYSIGK
+1364 TGSVFSYPYSIGK

-1457 QNPVGTGLL
+1457 QNPVGTGLQ

-1540 AYNVNFYYED
+1540 AYTVNFYYED

-1557 NVGDEVVQVTPFTSS
+1557 NVGDEKVQVTPFTSS

-1582 EVAASQIRQGKVY
+1582 EVSASQIRQGKVY

-1634 KEIRGYDSVTFT
+1634 KEVRGYDSVTFT

>member
-134 IWKSGTGDSDLTFQY
+134 IWKSGTGDSDLVFQY
-149 EEAYG
+149 EEACG

-194 MKGYFKKYETPDPS
+194 MKGYFKKYETPDPDA
-208 VSQTATPDRT
+208 SQAATPDRT
-218 GYDYVKVGDW
+218 GYDYVKVGNW
-228 SEDEGSG
+228 NEDEGSG

-242 QFDQTNGTYQLK
+242 QFDQTNGTYQLQ
-254 FQKAS
+254 FRKAS

-268 INDAQNG
+268 IKD
-275 TQQITENNK
+275 TDPIDENNK
-284 ADYSSSTGL
+284 DNYSSVTGV
-293 YYKDT
+293 YYMDADS
-298 NEDFV
+298 NFV

-337 NLSDSTPSA
+337 NLSDSTPLA
-346 SASTDAEITDTD
+346 SASTDAELTDTD

-378 APASAAASATPTAT
+378 APASAVASATPTA
-392 TTTSTTA
+392 TTSTTA

-411 APDKTAAT
+411 APDKAAAT
-419 AVKAET
+419 AVKTET

-448 TTTPKAVPV
+448 TTTPTPKAVPV
-457 TSPSTTDQSTD
+457 TSPSTTDRNTD

-491 VSQPGT
+491 VAQTGT
-497 ERAYYIVTFK
+497 GTAYYIVTFK
-507 YVTNIAADGSQTIY
+507 YVTDIAADGSQTIY

-530 ISDTTT
+530 ISGDTT

-556 SASADSSADV
+556 SASADSSAEV
-566 SASPS
+566 SASLS

-680 YLESGTAPFIRS
+680 YLESGTASFIRS
-692 DSANVSLTYLSQDTQ
+692 DSANVSLTYLRQDTQ

-747 REEYKDLDYQKVAK
+747 KEEYKDLDYQKVAK
-761 IFLKEDLENFVN
+761 MFLKEDLENFVN

-936 PASFNSEWED
+936 PSSFNSEWED
-946 INQNYNLVFLGLDGQ
+946 INQNYNLVFAGLDGQ

-966 AGLWSSTVYNDQ
+966 AGLWSSIAYNDSN
-978 DLNGKL
+978 LNGKL

-995 ERYDASDITK
+995 ERYDASDITE

-1048 TQMYDFLRQATTDY
+1048 TQMYDFLKQATTDY

-1094 ADVTLSEASNGEFS
+1094 ADVTLSEALNGEFS

-1117 QNGGGY
+1117 QNGGSY
-1123 GGECSTELYLDMNGD
+1123 DGECSTELYLDMNGD

-1148 NSSAEGGVIRA
+1148 NVSAEGNVIRA

-1210 IRVLQIGDPDTT
+1210 IRVLQIGDPDAT

-1249 LDIETV
+1249 FDIETV
-1255 SSAMLGEKLAKNQDY
+1255 STAMLGEKLAKNPDY
-1270 LDQWDLLIVGFG
+1270 LEQWDLLIVGFG
-1282 NGSENIQAGRIEDYI
+1282 NGSENISSGRIEDYI

-1312 GKRQMSAMLLGQDE
+1312 GKRQMSTALLGQYE

-1347 EAGMFG
+1347 DAGMFG
-1353 AQSSLSAVGLN
+1353 AQSNLSAVGLN
-1364 EGSIFSYPYSIGK
+1364 TGSVFSYPYSIGK

-1457 QNPVGTGLL
+1457 QIPQGAGVQDC
-1466 ESQMFVNAMM
+1466 QMFVNAMM

-1634 KEIRGYDSVTFT
+1634 KEVRGYDSVTFT

>member
-134 IWKSGTGDSDLTFQY
+134 IWKSGTGDSDLVFQY

-194 MKGYFKKYETPDPS
+194 MKGYFKKYETPDPDA
-208 VSQTATPDRT
+208 SQAATPDRT
-218 GYDYVKVGDW
+218 GYDYVKVGNW
-228 SEDEGSG
+228 NEDEGSG

-242 QFDQTNGTYQLK
+242 QFDQTNGTYQLQ
-254 FQKAS
+254 FCKAS

-268 INDAQNG
+268 IKD
-275 TQQITENNK
+275 TDPIDENNK
-284 ADYSSSTGL
+284 DNYSSVTGV
-293 YYKDT
+293 YYMDADS
-298 NEDFV
+298 NFV

-337 NLSDSTPSA
+337 NLSDSTPLA
-346 SASTDAEITDTD
+346 SASTDAELTDTD

-378 APASAAASATPTAT
+378 APASAVASATPTA
-392 TTTSTTA
+392 TTSTTA

-411 APDKTAAT
+411 APDKAAAT
-419 AVKAET
+419 AVKTET

-448 TTTPKAVPV
+448 TTTPTPKAVPV
-457 TSPSTTDQSTD
+457 TSPSTTDRNTD

-491 VSQPGT
+491 VAQTGNGT
-497 ERAYYIVTFK
+497 AYYIVTFK

-571 VTPSASPSSTPD
+571 VAPSASPSSTPD

-707 TVQRDGNSMT
+707 TVQRDGNSIT

-733 VNLLPVIVDYQAAT
+733 VNLLPVIVDYQAVT

-761 IFLKEDLENFVN
+761 MFLKEDLENFVN
-773 DAHTDQNWM
+773 DAHTDKNWM

-794 TYNGNHFVNRNVY
+794 SYNGNHFVNRNVY

-995 ERYDASDITK
+995 ERYDASDITE

-1033 KNGADRINTKYVAAD
+1033 KNGAARINTKYVAAD
-1048 TQMYDFLRQATTDY
+1048 TQMYDFLKQATTDY

-1087 VIRVTDT
+1087 VMWVTDT
-1094 ADVTLSEASNGEFS
+1094 ADVTLSEALNGEFS

-1117 QNGGGY
+1117 QNGGSY

-1148 NSSAEGGVIRA
+1148 NVSAEGNVIRA

-1196 VEGILTVLDTTKEK
+1196 VEGILTVVDTTKEK
-1210 IRVLQIGDPDTT
+1210 IRVLQIGEPDTT
-1222 SLSNLY
+1222 SLSKLY

-1235 GYYLK
+1235 GYYLR
-1240 AAENTMNVK
+1240 AAENGMNVK
-1249 LDIETV
+1249 FDIETV
-1255 SSAMLGEKLAKNQDY
+1255 SSTMLGEKLEKNPNY
-1270 LDQWDLLIVGFG
+1270 MEQWDLLIVGFG
-1282 NGSENIQAGRIEDYI
+1282 NGSENISSGRIEDYI

-1312 GKRQMSAMLLGQDE
+1312 GKRQMSTALLGQYENE

-1347 EAGMFG
+1347 DAGMFAEQSNLG
-1353 AQSSLSAVGLN
+1353 ASGLN
-1364 EGSIFSYPYSIGK
+1364 EGSVFSYPYAIGK
-1377 SAALDGGKSYQAYD
+1377 SVALDGNRSHKAYD
-1391 YLLDLSSLKAPFV
+1391 YLLDLSNLTTPFV
-1404 TPWFVFSQSGNNTN
+1404 TPWFVFTGSGQN
-1418 AYDVSPKD
+1418 AYDISPND
-1426 GANNYWLYSRSNV
+1426 GANNYYLYSRSNV

-1446 YSGFTYQADNQ
+1446 YSSYTYDVDNP
-1457 QNPVGTGLL
+1457 QNPTGTGLL

-1634 KEIRGYDSVTFT
+1634 KEVRGYDSVTFT

>member
-115 KDHSADLLTWQ
+115 KDHFADLLTWQ

-167 NGWQLLIEQETLQAG
+167 NGWQLLIEQETLQTG
-182 DQTTGATAHSGM
+182 DQTIGATAHSGM
-194 MKGYFKKYETPDPS
+194 MKGYFKKYETPDPDA
-208 VSQTATPDRT
+208 SQAATPDRT

-268 INDAQNG
+268 IKD
-275 TQQITENNK
+275 THPIDENNK
-284 ADYSSSTGL
+284 DNYSSVTGV
-293 YYKDT
+293 YYMDAGS
-298 NEDFV
+298 NFV

-328 SSDSNSSDS
+328 SSDSNLSDS
-337 NLSDSTPSA
+337 NLSDSTPSD
-346 SASTDAEITDTD
+346 SVSSDAEITDTD
-358 EKTAEAAATATAT
+358 EKTAEAAATATT
-371 SAATPTT
+371 E
-378 APASAAASATPTAT
+378 PASAAASATPTAT
-392 TTTSTTA
+392 TSTTG

-411 APDKTAAT
+411 TPGKAAAT
-419 AVKAET
+419 AVKTET

-448 TTTPKAVPV
+448 TTTPTPKAVPV
-457 TSPSTTDQSTD
+457 TSPSTTDRNTD

-491 VSQPGT
+491 VAQTGT
-497 ERAYYIVTFK
+497 GTAYYIVTFK
-507 YVTNIAADGSQTIY
+507 YVTDIAADGSQTIY

-530 ISDTTT
+530 ISGDTT

-542 YVKSGSTAEAGTTP
+542 YVKSGSAAEAGTTP

-583 INTDKVFLYV
+583 IRTDKVFLYV

-680 YLESGTAPFIRS
+680 YLESGTASFIRS
-692 DSANVSLTYLSQDTQ
+692 DSANVSLTYLRQDTQ

-747 REEYKDLDYQKVAK
+747 KEEYKDLDYQKVAK
-761 IFLKEDLENFVN
+761 MFLKEDLENFVN

-849 DNRIPESVCKA
+849 DNRISESVCKA

-936 PASFNSEWED
+936 PSSFNSEWED
-946 INQNYNLVFLGLDGQ
+946 INQNYNLVFAGLDGQ

-966 AGLWSSTVYNDQ
+966 AGLWSSTAYNDSN
-978 DLNGKL
+978 LNGKL

-995 ERYDASDITK
+995 ERYDASDITE

-1048 TQMYDFLRQATTDY
+1048 TQMYDFLKHATTDY

-1094 ADVTLSEASNGEFS
+1094 ADVTLSEALNGEFS

-1117 QNGGGY
+1117 QNGGSY
-1123 GGECSTELYLDMNGD
+1123 DGECSTELYLDMNGD

-1148 NSSAEGGVIRA
+1148 NVSAEGNVIRA

-1210 IRVLQIGDPDTT
+1210 IRVLQIGDPDAT

-1249 LDIETV
+1249 FDIETV
-1255 SSAMLGEKLAKNQDY
+1255 STAMLGEKLAKNPDY
-1270 LDQWDLLIVGFG
+1270 LEQWDLLIVGFG
-1282 NGSENIQAGRIEDYI
+1282 NGSENISSGRIEDYI

-1312 GKRQMSAMLLGQDE
+1312 GKRQMSTALLGQYE

-1347 EAGMFG
+1347 DAGMFG
-1353 AQSSLSAVGLN
+1353 AQSNLSAVGLN
-1364 EGSIFSYPYSIGK
+1364 TGSVFSYPYSIGK

-1457 QNPVGTGLL
+1457 QNPVGTGLQ

-1582 EVAASQIRQGKVY
+1582 EVSASRIRQGKVY

-1620 SALERPDGSEGAGS
+1620 SALERPDGLEGAGS
-1634 KEIRGYDSVTFT
+1634 KEVRGYDSVTFT

>member
-13 QNRGIAAIVTASVL
+13 QNRRIAAIVTASVL
-27 AVTLGTVGVFHQ
+27 TVTLGTVGIFHQ

-62 GDDNPFVILDIVPSY
+62 GEDNPFVILDIVPSY

-84 DETQSYQISTGTL
+84 DETQSYEIGTGTL

-105 TMASDYAGIY
+105 TMSFDYAGIY
-115 KDHSADLLTWQ
+115 KEHSADLLTWQ
-126 KRSELVNE
+126 KRSELVNG

-167 NGWQLLIEQETLQAG
+167 NGWQLLIGQETLIEEDKSKG
-182 DQTTGATAHSGM
+182 ETAHSGM

-208 VSQTATPDRT
+208 ASQAAAPDQT

-228 SEDEGSG
+228 NEDEGSG
-235 ESSDNIY
+235 ESTDNIY
-242 QFDQTNGTYQLK
+242 QFDQTNGTYQLQ
-254 FQKAS
+254 FRKAS

-268 INDAQNG
+268 IKD
-275 TQQITENNK
+275 TDPIDENNK
-284 ADYSSSTGL
+284 DNYSSVTGV
-293 YYKDT
+293 YYMDADS
-298 NEDFV
+298 NFV
-303 YAGTIASVFRSN
+303 YAGTIASIFGSN
-315 SISLDEYYSNPVT
+315 SISLNDYYSNPVASLD
-328 SSDSNSSDS
+328 SS
-337 NLSDSTPSA
+337 LSDSTPSD
-346 SASTDAEITDTD
+346 SVSSDAETTDTD
-358 EKTAEAAATATAT
+358 EKTAEAVATATAT

-378 APASAAASATPTAT
+378 ASASAAASATPTAT

-411 APDKTAAT
+411 ESDKAAAT

-434 AAYVPSVL
+434 AAYVPSVF

-468 TDTNSESSDADN
+468 TDSS
-480 NNSNDLSVPQP
+480 NSNALSTPQP
-491 VSQPGT
+491 VVKTGT
-497 ERAYYIVTFK
+497 GTAYYVVTFE
-507 YVTNIAADGSQTIY
+507 YITNKAADDSRTIY
-521 EVIPGSETE
+521 EVVSGSETE
-530 ISDTTT
+530 ISGDTT

-583 INTDKVFLYV
+583 IRTDKVFLYV

-638 LKNYVFHALSGGDN
+638 LKNYVFHALSSGDN

-680 YLESGTAPFIRS
+680 YLESGTAPFVRS
-692 DSANVSLTYLSQDTQ
+692 DSTKVTLAYLSQDTQ

-733 VNLLPVIVDYQAAT
+733 VNLLPVIVDYQAVT
-747 REEYKDLDYQKVAK
+747 RKEYKDLDYQKVAK
-761 IFLKEDLENFVN
+761 MFLKEDLENFVN
-773 DAHTDQNWM
+773 DAHTDKNWM

-794 TYNGNHFVNRNVY
+794 SYNGNHFVNRNVY

-874 AEFTDLR
+874 AEFTDLH

-894 LKAENP
+894 LRAENP

-936 PASFNSEWED
+936 PSSFNSEWED
-946 INQNYNLVFLGLDGQ
+946 INQNYNLVFVGLDGQ

-966 AGLWSSTVYNDQ
+966 AGLWSSTAYNDSN
-978 DLNGKL
+978 LNGKL

-1033 KNGADRINTKYVAAD
+1033 KNGVDRINTKYVAAD
-1048 TQMYDFLRQATTDY
+1048 TQMYDFLKQATTDY

-1094 ADVTLSEASNGEFS
+1094 ADVTLSETLNGEFS

-1117 QNGGGY
+1117 QNGGSY
-1123 GGECSTELYLDMNGD
+1123 DGEYSTELYLDMNGD

-1148 NSSAEGGVIRA
+1148 NVSAEGNVIRA
-1159 AADGGQMSILFTE
+1159 AADGGQLSILFTE

-1178 IPFRLRVVDNGN
+1178 ISFRLRVVDNGN

-1196 VEGILTVLDTTKEK
+1196 VEGILTVADTTKEK
-1210 IRVLQIGDPDTT
+1210 IRVLQIGEPDTT
-1222 SLSNLY
+1222 SLSKLY

-1235 GYYLK
+1235 GYYLR
-1240 AAENTMNVK
+1240 AAENGMNVK
-1249 LDIETV
+1249 FDIETV

-1270 LDQWDLLIVGFG
+1270 LEQWDLLIVGFG

-1312 GKRQMSAMLLGQDE
+1312 GKRQMSTALLGQDE
-1326 NRKTYGKLGRD
+1326 NLKTYGKLGRD

-1353 AQSSLSAVGLN
+1353 AQSSLSAAGLN
-1364 EGSIFSYPYSIGK
+1364 EGSIFSYPFSIGK
-1377 SAALDGGKSYQAYD
+1377 SVALDGGKSYQAYD

-1418 AYDVSPKD
+1418 AYDISPND

-1457 QNPVGTGLL
+1457 QNPVGTGLQ

-1476 LAYDSGVHNLK
+1476 LAYDAGVHNLK
-1487 VDIVAGFDTTAAK
+1487 VDIVAGFDTDEAK
-1500 VASISIPFDKDLEN
+1500 VSSISIPFDQEIKAQN
-1514 QGESGLLDETVD
+1514 GLLDETVD
-1526 VYFKFKNSNLTLSN
+1526 VYFKFKNSNLTRSN
-1540 AYNVNFYYED
+1540 AYTVNFYYED
-1550 TAGSVTL
+1550 AAGSVTL

-1595 RFKAPVIALQN
+1595 RLKAPVIALQN

-1634 KEIRGYDSVTFT
+1634 KEVRGYDSVTFT

>member
-134 IWKSGTGDSDLTFQY
+134 IWKSGTGDSDLVFQY

-154 SGNTRKDLNTPNA
+154 SGNTSKDLNTPNA

-194 MKGYFKKYETPDPS
+194 MKGYFKKYETPDPDA
-208 VSQTATPDRT
+208 SQAATPDRT
-218 GYDYVKVGDW
+218 GYDYVKVGNW
-228 SEDEGSG
+228 NEDEGSG

-242 QFDQTNGTYQLK
+242 QFDQTNGTYQLQ
-254 FQKAS
+254 FRKAS

-268 INDAQNG
+268 IKD
-275 TQQITENNK
+275 TDPIDENNK
-284 ADYSSSTGL
+284 DNYSSVTGV
-293 YYKDT
+293 YYMDADS
-298 NEDFV
+298 NFV

-337 NLSDSTPSA
+337 NLSDSTPLA
-346 SASTDAEITDTD
+346 SASTDAELTDTD

-392 TTTSTTA
+392 TSTTA

-411 APDKTAAT
+411 APDKAAAT
-419 AVKAET
+419 AVKTET

-448 TTTPKAVPV
+448 TTTPTPKAVPV
-457 TSPSTTDQSTD
+457 TSPSTTDRNTD

-491 VSQPGT
+491 VAQTGT
-497 ERAYYIVTFK
+497 GTAYYIVTFK
-507 YVTNIAADGSQTIY
+507 YVTDIAADGSQTIY

-530 ISDTTT
+530 ISGDTT

-542 YVKSGSTAEAGTTP
+542 YVKSGSAAEAGTTP

-583 INTDKVFLYV
+583 IRTDKVFLYV

-680 YLESGTAPFIRS
+680 YLESGTASFIRS
-692 DSANVSLTYLSQDTQ
+692 DSANVSLTYLRQDTQ

-747 REEYKDLDYQKVAK
+747 KEEYKDLDYQKVAK
-761 IFLKEDLENFVN
+761 MFLKEDLENFVN

-936 PASFNSEWED
+936 PSSFNSEWED
-946 INQNYNLVFLGLDGQ
+946 INQNYNLVFAGLDGQ

-966 AGLWSSTVYNDQ
+966 AGLWSSTAYNDSN
-978 DLNGKL
+978 LNGKL

-995 ERYDASDITK
+995 ERYDASDITE

-1048 TQMYDFLRQATTDY
+1048 TQMYDFLKQATTDY

-1094 ADVTLSEASNGEFS
+1094 ADVTLSEALNGEFS

-1117 QNGGGY
+1117 QNGGSY
-1123 GGECSTELYLDMNGD
+1123 DGECSTELYLDMNGD

-1148 NSSAEGGVIRA
+1148 NVSAEGNVIRA

-1210 IRVLQIGDPDTT
+1210 IRVLQIGDPDAT

-1249 LDIETV
+1249 FDIETV
-1255 SSAMLGEKLAKNQDY
+1255 STAMLGEKLAKNPDY
-1270 LDQWDLLIVGFG
+1270 LEQWDLLIVGFG
-1282 NGSENIQAGRIEDYI
+1282 NGSENISSGRIEDYI

-1312 GKRQMSAMLLGQDE
+1312 GKRQMSTALLGQYE

-1347 EAGMFG
+1347 DAGMFG
-1353 AQSSLSAVGLN
+1353 AQSNLSAVGLN
-1364 EGSIFSYPYSIGK
+1364 TGSVFSYPYSIGK

-1457 QNPVGTGLL
+1457 QNPVGTGLQ

-1634 KEIRGYDSVTFT
+1634 KEVRGYDSVTFT

>member
-134 IWKSGTGDSDLTFQY
+134 IWKSGTGDSDLVFQY

-194 MKGYFKKYETPDPS
+194 MKGYFKKYETPDPDA
-208 VSQTATPDRT
+208 SQAATPDRT
-218 GYDYVKVGDW
+218 GYDYVKVGNW
-228 SEDEGSG
+228 NEDEGSG

-242 QFDQTNGTYQLK
+242 QFDQTNGTYQLQ
-254 FQKAS
+254 FRKAS

-268 INDAQNG
+268 IKD
-275 TQQITENNK
+275 TDPIDENNK
-284 ADYSSSTGL
+284 DNYSSVTGV
-293 YYKDT
+293 YYMDADS
-298 NEDFV
+298 NFV

-337 NLSDSTPSA
+337 NLSDSTPLA
-346 SASTDAEITDTD
+346 SASTDAELTDTD

-378 APASAAASATPTAT
+378 APASAVASATPTA
-392 TTTSTTA
+392 TTSTTA

-411 APDKTAAT
+411 APDKAAAT
-419 AVKAET
+419 AVKTET

-448 TTTPKAVPV
+448 TTTPTPKAVPV
-457 TSPSTTDQSTD
+457 TSPSTTDRNTD

-491 VSQPGT
+491 VAQTGT
-497 ERAYYIVTFK
+497 GTAYYIVTFK
-507 YVTNIAADGSQTIY
+507 YVTDIAADGSQTIY

-530 ISDTTT
+530 ISGDTT

-542 YVKSGSTAEAGTTP
+542 YVKSGSAAEAGTTP

-583 INTDKVFLYV
+583 IRTDKVFLYV

-606 DLSDAD
+606 NLSDAD

-680 YLESGTAPFIRS
+680 YLESGTASFIRS
-692 DSANVSLTYLSQDTQ
+692 DSANVSLTYLRQDTQ

-747 REEYKDLDYQKVAK
+747 KEEYKDLDYQKVAK
-761 IFLKEDLENFVN
+761 MFLKEDLENFVN

-849 DNRIPESVCKA
+849 DNRISESVCKA

-936 PASFNSEWED
+936 PSSFNSEWED
-946 INQNYNLVFLGLDGQ
+946 INQNYNLVFAGLDGQ

-966 AGLWSSTVYNDQ
+966 AGLWSSTAYNDSN
-978 DLNGKL
+978 LNGKL

-995 ERYDASDITK
+995 ERYDASDITE

-1048 TQMYDFLRQATTDY
+1048 TQMYDFLKHATTDY

-1094 ADVTLSEASNGEFS
+1094 ADVTLSEALNGEFS

-1117 QNGGGY
+1117 QNGGSY
-1123 GGECSTELYLDMNGD
+1123 DGECSTELYLDMNGD

-1148 NSSAEGGVIRA
+1148 NVSAEGNVIRA

-1210 IRVLQIGDPDTT
+1210 IRVLQIGDPDAT

-1249 LDIETV
+1249 FDIETV
-1255 SSAMLGEKLAKNQDY
+1255 STAMLGEKLAKNPDY
-1270 LDQWDLLIVGFG
+1270 LEQWDLLIVGFG
-1282 NGSENIQAGRIEDYI
+1282 NGSENISSGRIEDYI

-1312 GKRQMSAMLLGQDE
+1312 GKRQMSTALLGQYE

-1347 EAGMFG
+1347 DAGMFG
-1353 AQSSLSAVGLN
+1353 AQSNLSAVGLN
-1364 EGSIFSYPYSIGK
+1364 TGSVFSYPYSIGK

-1457 QNPVGTGLL
+1457 QNPVGTGLQ

-1582 EVAASQIRQGKVY
+1582 EVSASRIRQGKVY

-1620 SALERPDGSEGAGS
+1620 SALERPDGLEGAGS
-1634 KEIRGYDSVTFT
+1634 KEVRGYDSVTFT

>member
-115 KDHSADLLTWQ
+115 KDHSTDLLTWQ

-134 IWKSGTGDSDLTFQY
+134 IWKSGTGDSDLVFQY

-194 MKGYFKKYETPDPS
+194 MKGYFKKYETPDPDAS
-208 VSQTATPDRT
+208 PTATPDRT

-242 QFDQTNGTYQLK
+242 QFDQTNGTYQLQ
-254 FQKAS
+254 FRKAS

-268 INDAQNG
+268 IKDTNRID
-275 TQQITENNK
+275 ENNK
-284 ADYSSSTGL
+284 DNYSSVTGV
-293 YYKDT
+293 YYMDADS
-298 NEDFV
+298 NFV
-303 YAGTIASVFRSN
+303 YAGTIASLFGSN

-337 NLSDSTPSA
+337 NLSDSNLSDSTPSA
-346 SASTDAEITDTD
+346 SASTDAELTDTE
-358 EKTAEAAATATAT
+358 EKTAAATTTAT
-371 SAATPTT
+371 V
-378 APASAAASATPTAT
+378 
-392 TTTSTTA
+392 TTSTTPTA
-399 AAGTTSKPAATT
+399 SASATSATT
-411 APDKTAAT
+411 
-419 AVKAET
+419 VKAET

-448 TTTPKAVPV
+448 TTTPTPKTVPV

-468 TDTNSESSDADN
+468 TDSS
-480 NNSNDLSVPQP
+480 NSNALSTPQP
-491 VSQPGT
+491 VAQTGNGT
-497 ERAYYIVTFK
+497 AYYIVTFE
-507 YVTNIAADGSQTIY
+507 YVTGITADDSRTIY

-530 ISDTTT
+530 ISDTTA

-542 YVKSGSTAEAGTTP
+542 YVKSDSTAEAGTTP

-593 GPGQGDYKLTDQA
+593 GPGQGEYKLTDQA

-670 QDMIEKADLV
+670 QDLIEKADLV

-692 DSANVSLTYLSQDTQ
+692 DSTKVTLTYLSRDTQ

-717 TGMTRENAYGL
+717 IGMTRENAYGL

-747 REEYKDLDYQKVAK
+747 KSEYGNLDYQKVAK
-761 IFLKEDLENFVN
+761 MFLKEDLENFVN
-773 DAHTDQNWM
+773 DAHTNKDWM

-807 MVNSSTPLV
+807 IVNSSTPLV

-821 KAFDEGST
+821 STFDGGSA

-849 DNRIPESVCKA
+849 DNRIPESVSKA

-984 YHTGDQAGGSD
+984 YHTGDKAGGSD
-995 ERYDASDITK
+995 ERYDASDITE
-1005 RKKQELL
+1005 RKKNELL

-1048 TQMYDFLRQATTDY
+1048 TQMYDFLKQAATDY

-1148 NSSAEGGVIRA
+1148 NSSAEGSVIRA

-1210 IRVLQIGDPDTT
+1210 IRVLQVGDPDAT

-1240 AAENTMNVK
+1240 AAENGMNVK
-1249 LDIETV
+1249 FDIETV
-1255 SSAMLGEKLAKNQDY
+1255 SSAMLGEKIAKNPDY

-1282 NGSENIQAGRIEDYI
+1282 NGSENIPAGRIEDYI

-1303 LVTGKEATD
+1303 LVTGKQATN
-1312 GKRQMSAMLLGQDE
+1312 GIRQMDFTLLGQYE

-1353 AQSSLSAVGLN
+1353 AQSSLSAAGLN

-1377 SAALDGGKSYQAYD
+1377 SVALDGGKSYQAYD
-1391 YLLDLSSLKAPFV
+1391 YLLDLSSRQAPFV
-1404 TPWFVFSQSGNNTN
+1404 TPWFVFFQSGNNTN
-1418 AYDVSPKD
+1418 AYDISPKD

-1457 QNPVGTGLL
+1457 QNPVGTGLQ

-1514 QGESGLLDETVD
+1514 QGGSGLLDETVD

-1540 AYNVNFYYED
+1540 AYTVNFYYED
-1550 TAGSVTL
+1550 TAGSVSL
-1557 NVGDEVVQVTPFTSS
+1557 NVGDEVVKVTPFTSS
-1572 LWTVQDNTLT
+1572 LWTTQDHSLV
-1582 EVAASQIRQGKVY
+1582 EVAASQIRQGQIY
-1595 RFKAPVIALQN
+1595 RLKAPVVALQN

-1612 AKIYVEVV
+1612 ARIYVEVI
-1620 SALERPDGSEGAGS
+1620 STLNRPDGVGDQTA
-1634 KEIRGYDSVTFT
+1634 RGYDSVALN

>member
-126 KRSELVNE
+126 KRSKLVNE
-134 IWKSGTGDSDLTFQY
+134 IWKSGTGDSDLVFQY

-194 MKGYFKKYETPDPS
+194 MKGYFKKYETPDPDA
-208 VSQTATPDRT
+208 SQAATPDRT
-218 GYDYVKVGDW
+218 GYDYVKVGNW
-228 SEDEGSG
+228 NEDEGSG

-242 QFDQTNGTYQLK
+242 QFDQTNGTYQLQ
-254 FQKAS
+254 FRKAS

-268 INDAQNG
+268 IKD
-275 TQQITENNK
+275 TDPIDENNK
-284 ADYSSSTGL
+284 DNYSSVTGV
-293 YYKDT
+293 YYMDADS
-298 NEDFV
+298 NFV

-337 NLSDSTPSA
+337 NLSDSTPLA
-346 SASTDAEITDTD
+346 SASTDAELTDTD

-378 APASAAASATPTAT
+378 APASAVASATPTA
-392 TTTSTTA
+392 TTSTTA

-411 APDKTAAT
+411 APDKAAAT
-419 AVKAET
+419 AVKTET

-448 TTTPKAVPV
+448 TTTPTPKAVPV
-457 TSPSTTDQSTD
+457 TSPSTTDRNTD

-491 VSQPGT
+491 VAQTGT
-497 ERAYYIVTFK
+497 GTAYYIVTFK
-507 YVTNIAADGSQTIY
+507 YVIDIAADGSQTIY

-530 ISDTTT
+530 ISGDTT

-556 SASADSSADV
+556 SASADSSAEV
-566 SASPS
+566 SASLS

-692 DSANVSLTYLSQDTQ
+692 DSANVSLTYLRQDTQ
-707 TVQRDGNSMT
+707 TVQRDGNSIT

-733 VNLLPVIVDYQAAT
+733 VNLLPVIVDYQAVT

-761 IFLKEDLENFVN
+761 MFLKEDLENFVN
-773 DAHTDQNWM
+773 DAHTDKNWM

-794 TYNGNHFVNRNVY
+794 SYNGNHFVNRNVY

-821 KAFDEGST
+821 KAFDEGNT

-874 AEFTDLR
+874 AEFTDLC

-900 TDNSTTLYWQRNAT
+900 TDNSTTLYWQRNAK

-936 PASFNSEWED
+936 PSSFNSEWED
-946 INQNYNLVFLGLDGQ
+946 INQNYNLVFVGLDGQ

-966 AGLWSSTVYNDQ
+966 AGLWSSTAYNDSN
-978 DLNGKL
+978 LNGKL

-995 ERYDASDITK
+995 ERYDASDITE

-1033 KNGADRINTKYVAAD
+1033 KNGVDRINTKYVAAD
-1048 TQMYDFLRQATTDY
+1048 TQMYDFLKQATTDY

-1094 ADVTLSEASNGEFS
+1094 ADVTLSEALNGEFS

-1117 QNGGGY
+1117 QNGGSY
-1123 GGECSTELYLDMNGD
+1123 DGECSTELYLDMNGD

-1148 NSSAEGGVIRA
+1148 NVSAEGNVIRA

-1196 VEGILTVLDTTKEK
+1196 VEGILTVVDTTKEK
-1210 IRVLQIGDPDTT
+1210 IRVLQIGEPNTT

-1235 GYYLK
+1235 GYYLR
-1240 AAENTMNVK
+1240 AAENGMNVK
-1249 LDIETV
+1249 FDIETV

-1270 LDQWDLLIVGFG
+1270 LEQWDLLIVGFG

-1303 LVTGKEATD
+1303 LVTGKVATD
-1312 GKRQMSAMLLGQDE
+1312 GKRQMSAMLLGQYE

-1347 EAGMFG
+1347 DAGMFG
-1353 AQSSLSAVGLN
+1353 AQSSLSAAGLN
-1364 EGSIFSYPYSIGK
+1364 EGSIFSYPFSIGK
-1377 SAALDGGKSYQAYD
+1377 SVALDGGKSYQAYD

-1418 AYDVSPKD
+1418 AYDISPKD

-1457 QNPVGTGLL
+1457 QNPVGTGLQ

-1487 VDIVAGFDTTAAK
+1487 VDIVAGFDTTAAE

-1514 QGESGLLDETVD
+1514 QSGSGLLDETVD

-1540 AYNVNFYYED
+1540 AYAVNFYYED
-1550 TAGSVTL
+1550 AAGGTSL
-1557 NVGDEVVQVTPFTSS
+1557 DVGDEVVQVTPFTSS

-1582 EVAASQIRQGKVY
+1582 EVPASQIRQGKVY

-1620 SALERPDGSEGAGS
+1620 SALERPDGLEGAGS
-1634 KEIRGYDSVTFT
+1634 KEVRGYDSVTFT

>member
-134 IWKSGTGDSDLTFQY
+134 IWKSGTGDSDLVFQY

-194 MKGYFKKYETPDPS
+194 MKGYFKKYETPDPDA
-208 VSQTATPDRT
+208 SQAATPDRT
-218 GYDYVKVGDW
+218 GYDYVKVGNW
-228 SEDEGSG
+228 NEDEGSG

-242 QFDQTNGTYQLK
+242 QFDQTNGTYQLQ
-254 FQKAS
+254 FRKAS

-268 INDAQNG
+268 IKD
-275 TQQITENNK
+275 TDPIDENNK
-284 ADYSSSTGL
+284 DNYSSVTGV
-293 YYKDT
+293 YYMDADS
-298 NEDFV
+298 NFV

-337 NLSDSTPSA
+337 NLSDSTPLA
-346 SASTDAEITDTD
+346 SASTDAELTDTD

-378 APASAAASATPTAT
+378 APASAVASATPTA
-392 TTTSTTA
+392 TTSTTA

-411 APDKTAAT
+411 APDKAAAT
-419 AVKAET
+419 AVKTET

-448 TTTPKAVPV
+448 TTTPTPKAVPV
-457 TSPSTTDQSTD
+457 TSPSTTDRNTD

-491 VSQPGT
+491 VAQTGT
-497 ERAYYIVTFK
+497 GTAYYIVTFK
-507 YVTNIAADGSQTIY
+507 YVTDIAADGSQTIY

-530 ISDTTT
+530 ISGDTT

-556 SASADSSADV
+556 SASADSSAEV
-566 SASPS
+566 SASLS

-680 YLESGTAPFIRS
+680 YLESGTASFIRS
-692 DSANVSLTYLSQDTQ
+692 DSANVSLTYLRQDTQ

-747 REEYKDLDYQKVAK
+747 KEEYKDLDYQKVAK
-761 IFLKEDLENFVN
+761 MFLKEDLENFVN

-936 PASFNSEWED
+936 PSSFNSEWED
-946 INQNYNLVFLGLDGQ
+946 INQNYNLVFAGLDGQ

-966 AGLWSSTVYNDQ
+966 AGLWSSTAYNDSN
-978 DLNGKL
+978 LNGKL

-995 ERYDASDITK
+995 ERYDASDITE

-1048 TQMYDFLRQATTDY
+1048 TQMYDFLKQATTDY

-1094 ADVTLSEASNGEFS
+1094 ADVTLSEALNGEFS

-1117 QNGGGY
+1117 QNGGSY
-1123 GGECSTELYLDMNGD
+1123 DGECSTELYLDMNGD

-1148 NSSAEGGVIRA
+1148 NVSAEGNVIRA

-1178 IPFRLRVVDNGN
+1178 IPFQLRVVDNGN

-1196 VEGILTVLDTTKEK
+1196 VEGILTVVDATKEK
-1210 IRVLQIGDPDTT
+1210 IRVLQIGEPNTT

-1235 GYYLK
+1235 GYYLR
-1240 AAENTMNVK
+1240 AAENGMNVK
-1249 LDIETV
+1249 FDIETV

-1270 LDQWDLLIVGFG
+1270 LEQWDLLIVGFG

-1337 TGSLYRYAGL
+1337 TDSLYRYAGL
-1347 EAGMFG
+1347 DAGMFG

-1377 SAALDGGKSYQAYD
+1377 SVALDGGKSYQAYD

-1418 AYDVSPKD
+1418 AYDISPKD

-1634 KEIRGYDSVTFT
+1634 KEVRGYDSVTFT

>member
-62 GDDNPFVILDIVPSY
+62 REDNPFVILDIVPSY
-77 ATYKWNG
+77 ATYKWND
-84 DETQSYQISTGTL
+84 DETQSYEISTGTL

-105 TMASDYAGIY
+105 TMSSDYAGIY

-134 IWKSGTGDSDLTFQY
+134 IWKSGTGDSDLVFQY

-194 MKGYFKKYETPDPS
+194 MKGYFKKYETPDPDA
-208 VSQTATPDRT
+208 SQAATPDRT
-218 GYDYVKVGDW
+218 GYDYVKVGNW
-228 SEDEGSG
+228 NEDEGSG

-242 QFDQTNGTYQLK
+242 QFDQTNGTYQLQ
-254 FQKAS
+254 FRKAS

-268 INDAQNG
+268 IKD
-275 TQQITENNK
+275 TDPIDENNK
-284 ADYSSSTGL
+284 DNYSSVTGV
-293 YYKDT
+293 YYMDADS
-298 NEDFV
+298 NFV

-337 NLSDSTPSA
+337 NLSDSTPLA
-346 SASTDAEITDTD
+346 SASTDAELTDTD

-425 TTVNNKINY
+425 TTVDNKINY
-434 AAYVPSVL
+434 AVYVPSVL

-457 TSPSTTDQSTD
+457 TSPSTTDRNTD

-491 VSQPGT
+491 VAQTGT
-497 ERAYYIVTFK
+497 GTAYYIVTFK
-507 YVTNIAADGSQTIY
+507 YVTDIAADGSQTIY

-530 ISDTTT
+530 ISGDTT

-542 YVKSGSTAEAGTTP
+542 YVKSGSAAEAGTTP

-583 INTDKVFLYV
+583 IRTDKVFLYV

-680 YLESGTAPFIRS
+680 YLESGTASFIRS
-692 DSANVSLTYLSQDTQ
+692 DSANVSLTYLRQDTQ

-747 REEYKDLDYQKVAK
+747 KEEYKDLDYQKVAK
-761 IFLKEDLENFVN
+761 MFLKEDLENFVN

-936 PASFNSEWED
+936 PSSFNSEWED
-946 INQNYNLVFLGLDGQ
+946 INQNYNLVFAGLDGQ

-966 AGLWSSTVYNDQ
+966 AGLWSSTAYNDSN
-978 DLNGKL
+978 LNGKL

-995 ERYDASDITK
+995 ERYDASDITE

-1048 TQMYDFLRQATTDY
+1048 TQMYDFLKQATTDY

-1094 ADVTLSEASNGEFS
+1094 ADVTLSEALNGEFS

-1117 QNGGGY
+1117 QNGGSY
-1123 GGECSTELYLDMNGD
+1123 DGECSTELYLDMNGD

-1148 NSSAEGGVIRA
+1148 NVSAEGNVIRA

-1196 VEGILTVLDTTKEK
+1196 VEGILTVVDTTKEK
-1210 IRVLQIGDPDTT
+1210 IRVLQIGEPDTT
-1222 SLSNLY
+1222 SLSKLY

-1249 LDIETV
+1249 FDIETV
-1255 SSAMLGEKLAKNQDY
+1255 STAMLGEKLAKNPDY
-1270 LDQWDLLIVGFG
+1270 LEQWDLLIVGFG
-1282 NGSENIQAGRIEDYI
+1282 NGSENISSGRIEDYI

-1312 GKRQMSAMLLGQDE
+1312 GKRQMSTALLGQYENE

-1347 EAGMFG
+1347 DAGMFAEQSNLG
-1353 AQSSLSAVGLN
+1353 ASGLN
-1364 EGSIFSYPYSIGK
+1364 EGSVFSYPYAIGK
-1377 SAALDGGKSYQAYD
+1377 SVALDGNRSHKAYD
-1391 YLLDLSSLKAPFV
+1391 YLLDLSNLTTPFV
-1404 TPWFVFSQSGNNTN
+1404 TPWFVFTGSGQN
-1418 AYDVSPKD
+1418 AYDISPND
-1426 GANNYWLYSRSNV
+1426 GANNYYLYSRSNV

-1446 YSGFTYQADNQ
+1446 YSSYTYDVDNP
-1457 QNPVGTGLL
+1457 QNPTGTGLL

-1634 KEIRGYDSVTFT
+1634 KEVRGYDSVTFT

>member
-134 IWKSGTGDSDLTFQY
+134 IWKSGTGDSDLVFQY

-194 MKGYFKKYETPDPS
+194 MKGYFKKYETPDPDA
-208 VSQTATPDRT
+208 SQAATPDRT
-218 GYDYVKVGDW
+218 GYDYVKVGNW
-228 SEDEGSG
+228 NEDEGSG

-242 QFDQTNGTYQLK
+242 QFDQTNGTYQLQ
-254 FQKAS
+254 FRKAS

-268 INDAQNG
+268 IKD
-275 TQQITENNK
+275 TDPIDENNK
-284 ADYSSSTGL
+284 DNYSSVTGV
-293 YYKDT
+293 YYMDADS
-298 NEDFV
+298 NFV

-337 NLSDSTPSA
+337 NLSDSTPLA
-346 SASTDAEITDTD
+346 SASTDAELTDTD
-358 EKTAEAAATATAT
+358 EKTAEAAATTTAI

-378 APASAAASATPTAT
+378 APASAVASATPTA
-392 TTTSTTA
+392 TTSTTA

-411 APDKTAAT
+411 APDKAAAT
-419 AVKAET
+419 AVKTET

-448 TTTPKAVPV
+448 TTTPTPKAVPV
-457 TSPSTTDQSTD
+457 TSPSTTDRNTD

-491 VSQPGT
+491 VAQTGT
-497 ERAYYIVTFK
+497 GTAYYIVTFK
-507 YVTNIAADGSQTIY
+507 YVTDIAADGSQTIY

-530 ISDTTT
+530 ISGDTT

-542 YVKSGSTAEAGTTP
+542 YAKSGSTAEAGTTP
-556 SASADSSADV
+556 STSADSSAEV

-583 INTDKVFLYV
+583 IRTDKVFLYV

-652 ANENFKIQVR
+652 ANENFKIQVH

-692 DSANVSLTYLSQDTQ
+692 DSANVSLTYLRQDTQ
-707 TVQRDGNSMT
+707 TVQRDGNSIT

-733 VNLLPVIVDYQAAT
+733 VNLLPVIVDYQAVT

-761 IFLKEDLENFVN
+761 MFLKEDLENFVN
-773 DAHTDQNWM
+773 DAHTDKNWM

-794 TYNGNHFVNRNVY
+794 SYNGNHFVNRNVY

-849 DNRIPESVCKA
+849 DNCIPESVCKA

-894 LKAENP
+894 LRAENP
-900 TDNSTTLYWQRNAT
+900 TDSSTTLYWQRNAT

-936 PASFNSEWED
+936 PSSFNSEWED
-946 INQNYNLVFLGLDGQ
+946 INQNYNLVFVGLDGQ

-966 AGLWSSTVYNDQ
+966 AGLWSSTAYNDSN
-978 DLNGKL
+978 LNGKL

-995 ERYDASDITK
+995 ERYDTSDITE

-1048 TQMYDFLRQATTDY
+1048 TQMYDFMKQATTDY

-1094 ADVTLSEASNGEFS
+1094 ADATLSEALNGEFS

-1117 QNGGGY
+1117 QNGGSY
-1123 GGECSTELYLDMNGD
+1123 DGECSTELYLDMNGD

-1148 NSSAEGGVIRA
+1148 NVSAEGNVIRA

-1178 IPFRLRVVDNGN
+1178 IPFQLRVVDNGN

-1196 VEGILTVLDTTKEK
+1196 VEGILTVVDATKEK
-1210 IRVLQIGDPDTT
+1210 IRVLQIGEPNTT

-1235 GYYLK
+1235 GYYLR
-1240 AAENTMNVK
+1240 AAENGMNVK
-1249 LDIETV
+1249 FDIETV

-1270 LDQWDLLIVGFG
+1270 LEQWDLLIVGFG

-1312 GKRQMSAMLLGQDE
+1312 GKRQMSAMLLGQYE

-1347 EAGMFG
+1347 DAGMFAEQSNLG
-1353 AQSSLSAVGLN
+1353 ASGLN
-1364 EGSIFSYPYSIGK
+1364 EGSVFSYPYAIGK
-1377 SAALDGGKSYQAYD
+1377 SVALDGNRSHKAYD
-1391 YLLDLSSLKAPFV
+1391 YLLDLSNLTTPFV
-1404 TPWFVFSQSGNNTN
+1404 TPWFVFTGSGQN
-1418 AYDVSPKD
+1418 AYDISPND
-1426 GANNYWLYSRSNV
+1426 GANNYYLYSRSNV

-1446 YSGFTYQADNQ
+1446 YSSYTYDVDNP
-1457 QNPVGTGLL
+1457 QNPTGTGLL

-1514 QGESGLLDETVD
+1514 QSGSGLLDETVD
-1526 VYFKFKNSNLTLSN
+1526 VYFKFKNSNLTQSN

-1634 KEIRGYDSVTFT
+1634 KEVRGYDSVTFT

>member
-936 PASFNSEWED
+936 PSSFNSEWED
-946 INQNYNLVFLGLDGQ
+946 INQNYNLVFVGLDGQ

-966 AGLWSSTVYNDQ
+966 AGLWSSTAYNDSN
-978 DLNGKL
+978 LNGKL

-995 ERYDASDITK
+995 ERYDASDITE

-1048 TQMYDFLRQATTDY
+1048 TQMYDFLKQATTDY

-1094 ADVTLSEASNGEFS
+1094 ADVTLSEALNGEFS

-1117 QNGGGY
+1117 QNGGSY
-1123 GGECSTELYLDMNGD
+1123 DGECSTELYLDMNGD

-1148 NSSAEGGVIRA
+1148 NVSAEGNVIRA

-1196 VEGILTVLDTTKEK
+1196 VEGILTVVDTTKEK
-1210 IRVLQIGDPDTT
+1210 IRVLQIGEPDTT

-1235 GYYLK
+1235 GYYLR
-1240 AAENTMNVK
+1240 AAENGMNVK
-1249 LDIETV
+1249 FDIETV

-1270 LDQWDLLIVGFG
+1270 LEQWDLLIVGFG

-1312 GKRQMSAMLLGQDE
+1312 GKRQMSAMLLGQYE

-1347 EAGMFG
+1347 DAGMFG
-1353 AQSSLSAVGLN
+1353 AQSSLSAAGLN
-1364 EGSIFSYPYSIGK
+1364 EGSIFSYPFSIGK
-1377 SAALDGGKSYQAYD
+1377 SVALDGGKSYQAYD

-1418 AYDVSPKD
+1418 AYDISPKD

-1457 QNPVGTGLL
+1457 QNPVGTGLQ

-1476 LAYDSGVHNLK
+1476 LAYDSGIHNLK
-1487 VDIVAGFDTTAAK
+1487 VNIVAGFDTTAAK
-1500 VASISIPFDKDLEN
+1500 VASISVPFDKDLEN
-1514 QGESGLLDETVD
+1514 QSGSGLLDETVD
-1526 VYFKFKNSNLTLSN
+1526 VYFKFKNSNLTRSN
-1540 AYNVNFYYED
+1540 AYTVNFYYED
-1550 TAGSVTL
+1550 TAGLDTL

-1634 KEIRGYDSVTFT
+1634 KAVRGYDSVTFT

>member
-134 IWKSGTGDSDLTFQY
+134 IWKSGTGDSDLAFQY

-194 MKGYFKKYETPDPS
+194 MKGYFKKYETPDPDA
-208 VSQTATPDRT
+208 SQAATPDRT

-228 SEDEGSG
+228 NEDEGSG

-242 QFDQTNGTYQLK
+242 QFDQTNGTYQLQ
-254 FQKAS
+254 FRKAS

-268 INDAQNG
+268 IENSE
-275 TQQITENNK
+275 QIMDSNNTP
-284 ADYSSSTGL
+284 YGLSTGL

-411 APDKTAAT
+411 APDKAAAT
-419 AVKAET
+419 AVKTET

-448 TTTPKAVPV
+448 TTTPTPKAVPV
-457 TSPSTTDQSTD
+457 TSPSTTDRNTD

-491 VSQPGT
+491 VAQTGT
-497 ERAYYIVTFK
+497 GTAYYIVTFK
-507 YVTNIAADGSQTIY
+507 YVTDIAADGSQTIY

-530 ISDTTT
+530 ISGDTT

-542 YVKSGSTAEAGTTP
+542 YVKSGSAAEAGTTP

-583 INTDKVFLYV
+583 IRTDKVFLYV

-680 YLESGTAPFIRS
+680 YLESGTASFIRS
-692 DSANVSLTYLSQDTQ
+692 DSANVSLTYLRQDTQ

-747 REEYKDLDYQKVAK
+747 KEEYKDLDYQKVAK
-761 IFLKEDLENFVN
+761 MFLKEDLENFVN

-936 PASFNSEWED
+936 PSSFNSEWED
-946 INQNYNLVFLGLDGQ
+946 INQNYNLVFAGLDGQ

-966 AGLWSSTVYNDQ
+966 AGLWSSTAYNDSN
-978 DLNGKL
+978 LNGKL

-995 ERYDASDITK
+995 ERYDASDITE

-1048 TQMYDFLRQATTDY
+1048 TQMYDFLKQATTDY

-1094 ADVTLSEASNGEFS
+1094 ADVTLSEALNGEFS

-1117 QNGGGY
+1117 QNGGSY
-1123 GGECSTELYLDMNGD
+1123 DGECSTELYLDMNGD

-1148 NSSAEGGVIRA
+1148 NVSAEGNVIRA

-1196 VEGILTVLDTTKEK
+1196 VEGILTVVDTTKEK
-1210 IRVLQIGDPDTT
+1210 IRVLQIGEPDTT
-1222 SLSNLY
+1222 SLSKLY

-1235 GYYLK
+1235 GYYLR
-1240 AAENTMNVK
+1240 AAENGMNVK
-1249 LDIETV
+1249 FDIETV
-1255 SSAMLGEKLAKNQDY
+1255 SSTMLGEKLEKNPNY
-1270 LDQWDLLIVGFG
+1270 MEQWDLLIVGFG
-1282 NGSENIQAGRIEDYI
+1282 NGSENISSGRIEDYI

-1312 GKRQMSAMLLGQDE
+1312 GKRQMSTALLGQYENE

-1347 EAGMFG
+1347 DAGMFAEQSNLG
-1353 AQSSLSAVGLN
+1353 ASGLN
-1364 EGSIFSYPYSIGK
+1364 EGSVFSYPYAIGK
-1377 SAALDGGKSYQAYD
+1377 SVALDGNRSHKAYD
-1391 YLLDLSSLKAPFV
+1391 YLLDLSNLTTPFV
-1404 TPWFVFSQSGNNTN
+1404 TPWFVFTGSGQN
-1418 AYDVSPKD
+1418 AYDISPND
-1426 GANNYWLYSRSNV
+1426 GANNYYLYSRSNV

-1446 YSGFTYQADNQ
+1446 YSSYTYDVDNP
-1457 QNPVGTGLL
+1457 QNPTGTGLQ

-1514 QGESGLLDETVD
+1514 QGGSGLLDETVD

-1540 AYNVNFYYED
+1540 AYTVNFYYED
-1550 TAGSVTL
+1550 AAGGTSL
-1557 NVGDEVVQVTPFTSS
+1557 DVGDEVVQVTPFTSS

-1634 KEIRGYDSVTFT
+1634 KEVRGYDSVTFT

>member
-134 IWKSGTGDSDLTFQY
+134 IWKSGTGDSDLVFQY

-194 MKGYFKKYETPDPS
+194 MKGYFKKYETPDPDA
-208 VSQTATPDRT
+208 SQAATPDRT
-218 GYDYVKVGDW
+218 GYDYVKVGNW
-228 SEDEGSG
+228 NEDEGSG

-242 QFDQTNGTYQLK
+242 QFDQTNGTYQLQ
-254 FQKAS
+254 FRKAS

-268 INDAQNG
+268 IKD
-275 TQQITENNK
+275 TDPIDENNK
-284 ADYSSSTGL
+284 DNYSSVTGV
-293 YYKDT
+293 YYMDADS
-298 NEDFV
+298 NFV

-337 NLSDSTPSA
+337 NLSDSTPLA
-346 SASTDAEITDTD
+346 SASTDAELTDTD

-392 TTTSTTA
+392 TSTTA

-411 APDKTAAT
+411 APDKAAAT
-419 AVKAET
+419 AVKTET

-448 TTTPKAVPV
+448 TTTPTPKAVPV
-457 TSPSTTDQSTD
+457 TSPSTTDRNTD

-491 VSQPGT
+491 VAQTGT
-497 ERAYYIVTFK
+497 GTAYYIVTFK
-507 YVTNIAADGSQTIY
+507 YVTDIAADGSQTIY

-530 ISDTTT
+530 ISGDTT

-542 YVKSGSTAEAGTTP
+542 YVKSGSAAEAGTTP

-583 INTDKVFLYV
+583 IRTDKVFLYV

-680 YLESGTAPFIRS
+680 YLESGTASFIRS
-692 DSANVSLTYLSQDTQ
+692 DSANVSLTYLRQDTQ

-747 REEYKDLDYQKVAK
+747 KEEYKDLDYQKVAK
-761 IFLKEDLENFVN
+761 MFLKEDLENFVN

-936 PASFNSEWED
+936 PSSFNSEWED
-946 INQNYNLVFLGLDGQ
+946 INQNYNLVFAGLDGQ

-966 AGLWSSTVYNDQ
+966 AGLWSSTAYNDSN
-978 DLNGKL
+978 LNGKL

-995 ERYDASDITK
+995 ERYDASDITE

-1048 TQMYDFLRQATTDY
+1048 TQMYDFLKHATTDY

-1094 ADVTLSEASNGEFS
+1094 ADVTLSEALNGEFS

-1117 QNGGGY
+1117 QNGGSY
-1123 GGECSTELYLDMNGD
+1123 DGECSTELYLDMNGD

-1148 NSSAEGGVIRA
+1148 NVSAEGNVIRA

-1210 IRVLQIGDPDTT
+1210 IRVLQIGDPDAT

-1249 LDIETV
+1249 FDIETV
-1255 SSAMLGEKLAKNQDY
+1255 STAMLGEKLAKNPDY
-1270 LDQWDLLIVGFG
+1270 LEQWDLLIVGFG
-1282 NGSENIQAGRIEDYI
+1282 NGSENISSGRIEDYI

-1312 GKRQMSAMLLGQDE
+1312 GKRQMSTALLGQYE

-1347 EAGMFG
+1347 DAGMFG
-1353 AQSSLSAVGLN
+1353 AQSNLSAVGLN
-1364 EGSIFSYPYSIGK
+1364 TGSVFSYPYSIGK

-1457 QNPVGTGLL
+1457 QNPVGTGLQ

-1634 KEIRGYDSVTFT
+1634 KEVRGYDSVTFT

>member
-154 SGNTRKDLNTPNA
+154 SGNTRKDLNTQNA

-194 MKGYFKKYETPDPS
+194 MKGYFKKYETPDPDA
-208 VSQTATPDRT
+208 SQATTPDRT
-218 GYDYVKVGDW
+218 GYDYVKVGNW
-228 SEDEGSG
+228 NEDEGSG

-242 QFDQTNGTYQLK
+242 QFDQTNGTYQLQ
-254 FQKAS
+254 FRKAS

-268 INDAQNG
+268 IKD
-275 TQQITENNK
+275 TDPIDENNK
-284 ADYSSSTGL
+284 DNYSSVTGV
-293 YYKDT
+293 YYMDADS
-298 NEDFV
+298 NFV

-995 ERYDASDITK
+995 ERYDASDITE

-1108 VSFGYSITN
+1108 VFFGYSITN
-1117 QNGGGY
+1117 QNGGSY

-1148 NSSAEGGVIRA
+1148 NSSAEGSVIRA

-1210 IRVLQIGDPDTT
+1210 IRVLQIGDPDAT

-1249 LDIETV
+1249 FDIETV
-1255 SSAMLGEKLAKNQDY
+1255 STAMLGEKLAKNPDY
-1270 LDQWDLLIVGFG
+1270 LEQWDLLIVGFG
-1282 NGSENIQAGRIEDYI
+1282 NGSENISSGRIEDYI

-1303 LVTGKEATD
+1303 LVTGKEAMD

-1326 NRKTYGKLGRD
+1326 NLKTYGKLGRD

-1353 AQSSLSAVGLN
+1353 AQSSLSAAGLN

-1377 SAALDGGKSYQAYD
+1377 SVALDGGKSYQAYD

-1457 QNPVGTGLL
+1457 QNPVGTGLQ

-1476 LAYDSGVHNLK
+1476 LAYDAGVHNMK

-1634 KEIRGYDSVTFT
+1634 KEVRGYDSVTFT

>member
-154 SGNTRKDLNTPNA
+154 SGNTRKDLNTQNA

-194 MKGYFKKYETPDPS
+194 MKGYFKKYETPDPDA
-208 VSQTATPDRT
+208 SQAATPDRT
-218 GYDYVKVGDW
+218 GYDYVKVGNW
-228 SEDEGSG
+228 NEDEGSG

-242 QFDQTNGTYQLK
+242 QFDQTNGTYQLQ
-254 FQKAS
+254 FRKAS

-268 INDAQNG
+268 IKD
-275 TQQITENNK
+275 TDPIDENNK
-284 ADYSSSTGL
+284 DNYSSVTGV
-293 YYKDT
+293 YYMDADS
-298 NEDFV
+298 NFV

-995 ERYDASDITK
+995 ERYDASDITE

-1108 VSFGYSITN
+1108 VFFGYSITN
-1117 QNGGGY
+1117 QNGGSY

-1148 NSSAEGGVIRA
+1148 NSSAEGSVIRA

-1210 IRVLQIGDPDTT
+1210 IRVLQIGDPDAT

-1249 LDIETV
+1249 FDIETV
-1255 SSAMLGEKLAKNQDY
+1255 STAMLGEKLAKNPDY
-1270 LDQWDLLIVGFG
+1270 LEQWDLLIVGFG
-1282 NGSENIQAGRIEDYI
+1282 NGSENISSGRIEDYI

-1303 LVTGKEATD
+1303 LVTGKEAMD

-1326 NRKTYGKLGRD
+1326 NLKTYGKLGRD

-1353 AQSSLSAVGLN
+1353 AQSSLSAAGLN

-1377 SAALDGGKSYQAYD
+1377 SVALDGGKSYQAYD

-1457 QNPVGTGLL
+1457 QNPVGTGLQ

-1634 KEIRGYDSVTFT
+1634 KEVRGYDSVTFT

>member
-13 QNRGIAAIVTASVL
+13 QNRRIAAIVTASVL
-27 AVTLGTVGVFHQ
+27 TVTLGTVGIFHQ

-62 GDDNPFVILDIVPSY
+62 GEDNPFVILDIVPSY

-84 DETQSYQISTGTL
+84 DETQSYEIGTGTL

-105 TMASDYAGIY
+105 TMSFDYAGIY
-115 KDHSADLLTWQ
+115 KEHSADLLTWQ
-126 KRSELVNE
+126 KRSELVNG

-167 NGWQLLIEQETLQAG
+167 NGWQLLIGQETLIEEDKSKG
-182 DQTTGATAHSGM
+182 ETAHSGM

-208 VSQTATPDRT
+208 ASQAAAPDQT

-228 SEDEGSG
+228 NEDEGSG
-235 ESSDNIY
+235 ESTDNIY
-242 QFDQTNGTYQLK
+242 QFDQTNGTYQLQ
-254 FQKAS
+254 FRKAS

-268 INDAQNG
+268 IKD
-275 TQQITENNK
+275 TDPIDENNK
-284 ADYSSSTGL
+284 DNYSSVTGV
-293 YYKDT
+293 YYMDADS
-298 NEDFV
+298 NFV
-303 YAGTIASVFRSN
+303 YAGTIASIFGSN
-315 SISLDEYYSNPVT
+315 SISLNDYYSNPVASLD
-328 SSDSNSSDS
+328 SS
-337 NLSDSTPSA
+337 LSDSTPSD
-346 SASTDAEITDTD
+346 SVSSDAETTDTD
-358 EKTAEAAATATAT
+358 EKTAEVVATATAT
-371 SAATPTT
+371 SAATPST
-378 APASAAASATPTAT
+378 ASASAAASATPTAT

-411 APDKTAAT
+411 EPDKAAAT

-434 AAYVPSVL
+434 AAHVPSVF

-468 TDTNSESSDADN
+468 TDSS
-480 NNSNDLSVPQP
+480 NSNALSTPQP
-491 VSQPGT
+491 VVKTGT
-497 ERAYYIVTFK
+497 GTAYYVVTFE
-507 YVTNIAADGSQTIY
+507 YITNKAADDSRTIY
-521 EVIPGSETE
+521 EVVSGSETE
-530 ISDTTT
+530 ISGDTT

-542 YVKSGSTAEAGTTP
+542 YVKSGSAAEAGTTP

-583 INTDKVFLYV
+583 IRTDKVFLYV

-692 DSANVSLTYLSQDTQ
+692 DSANVSLTYLRRDTQ
-707 TVQRDGNSMT
+707 TVQRDGNSIT

-733 VNLLPVIVDYQAAT
+733 VNLLPVIVDYQAVT
-747 REEYKDLDYQKVAK
+747 RKEYKDLDYQKVAK
-761 IFLKEDLENFVN
+761 MFLKEDLENFVN
-773 DAHTDQNWM
+773 DAHTDENWM

-794 TYNGNHFVNRNVY
+794 SYNGNHFVNRNVY

-874 AEFTDLR
+874 AEFTDLH

-894 LKAENP
+894 LRAENP

-936 PASFNSEWED
+936 PSSFNSEWED
-946 INQNYNLVFLGLDGQ
+946 INQNYNLVFVGLDGQ

-966 AGLWSSTVYNDQ
+966 AGLWSSTAYNDSN
-978 DLNGKL
+978 LNGKL

-1033 KNGADRINTKYVAAD
+1033 KNGVDRINTKYVAAD
-1048 TQMYDFLRQATTDY
+1048 TQMYDFLKQATTDY

-1094 ADVTLSEASNGEFS
+1094 ADVTLSETLNGEFS

-1117 QNGGGY
+1117 QNGGSY
-1123 GGECSTELYLDMNGD
+1123 DGEYSTELYLDMNGD

-1148 NSSAEGGVIRA
+1148 NVSAEGNVIRA
-1159 AADGGQMSILFTE
+1159 AADGGQLSILFTE

-1196 VEGILTVLDTTKEK
+1196 VEGILTVADTTKEK
-1210 IRVLQIGDPDTT
+1210 IRVLQIGEPDTT
-1222 SLSNLY
+1222 SLSKLY

-1235 GYYLK
+1235 GYYLR
-1240 AAENTMNVK
+1240 AAENGMNVK
-1249 LDIETV
+1249 FDIETV

-1270 LDQWDLLIVGFG
+1270 LEQWDLLIVGFG

-1312 GKRQMSAMLLGQDE
+1312 GKRQMSTALLGQDE
-1326 NRKTYGKLGRD
+1326 NLKTYGKLGRD

-1353 AQSSLSAVGLN
+1353 AQSSLSAAGLN
-1364 EGSIFSYPYSIGK
+1364 EGSIFSYPFSIGK
-1377 SAALDGGKSYQAYD
+1377 SVALDGGKSYQAYD

-1418 AYDVSPKD
+1418 AYDISPKD

-1457 QNPVGTGLL
+1457 QNPVGTGLQ

-1476 LAYDSGVHNLK
+1476 LAYDSGIHNLK

-1514 QGESGLLDETVD
+1514 QSGSGLLDETVD

-1540 AYNVNFYYED
+1540 AYAVNFYYED
-1550 TAGSVTL
+1550 AAGGTFL
-1557 NVGDEVVQVTPFTSS
+1557 DVGDEKVQVTPFTSS

-1634 KEIRGYDSVTFT
+1634 KEVRGYDSVTFT

>member
-1 MSMKRHNKQKKK
+1 MSMKRHYKQKKK
-13 QNRGIAAIVTASVL
+13 QNRRIAAIVTASVL
-27 AVTLGTVGVFHQ
+27 AVTLGTVGIFHQ
-39 MQPIEAYAKE
+39 MQLIEAYAKE

-62 GDDNPFVILDIVPSY
+62 GEGNPFVILDIVPSY

-84 DETQSYQISTGTL
+84 DETQSYEIDTGTL

-105 TMASDYAGIY
+105 TMSFDYAGIY

-134 IWKSGTGDSDLTFQY
+134 IWKSGTGDSDLVFQY

-167 NGWQLLIEQETLQAG
+167 NGWQLLIEQETLQTG
-182 DQTTGATAHSGM
+182 DQTIGATAHSGM

-208 VSQTATPDRT
+208 ASQAAAPDRT

-228 SEDEGSG
+228 NEDEGSG

-268 INDAQNG
+268 IKNSE
-275 TQQITENNK
+275 QITDSN
-284 ADYSSSTGL
+284 YRQYRSSTGL

-303 YAGTIASVFRSN
+303 YAGTIASIFESN
-315 SISLDEYYSNPVT
+315 SISLNDYYSNPVA
-328 SSDSNSSDS
+328 SSDSVSS
-337 NLSDSTPSA
+337 
-346 SASTDAEITDTD
+346 DAEITDTD
-358 EKTAEAAATATAT
+358 EKTAEAAATTTVT
-371 SAATPTT
+371 STATPTT

-411 APDKTAAT
+411 EPDKTAAT

-425 TTVNNKINY
+425 TTVDNKINY

-468 TDTNSESSDADN
+468 TDSS
-480 NNSNDLSVPQP
+480 NSNALSTPQP
-491 VSQPGT
+491 VVQTGT
-497 ERAYYIVTFK
+497 GTAYYVVTFE
-507 YVTNIAADGSQTIY
+507 YITNKAADDSRTIY
-521 EVIPGSETE
+521 EVVSGSETE
-530 ISDTTT
+530 ISGDTT

-542 YVKSGSTAEAGTTP
+542 YVKCGSTAEAGTTP
-556 SASADSSADV
+556 SASAGSSADV

-583 INTDKVFLYV
+583 IRTDKVFLYV

-692 DSANVSLTYLSQDTQ
+692 DSANVSLTYLRRDTQ
-707 TVQRDGNSMT
+707 TVQRDGNSIT

-733 VNLLPVIVDYQAAT
+733 VNLLPVIVDYQAVT

-761 IFLKEDLENFVN
+761 MFLKEDLENFVN
-773 DAHTDQNWM
+773 DAHTDKNWM
-782 FEHLGDSGYPDR
+782 LEHLGDSGYPDR
-794 TYNGNHFVNRNVY
+794 SYNGNHFVNRNVY

-936 PASFNSEWED
+936 PSSFNSEWED
-946 INQNYNLVFLGLDGQ
+946 INQNYNLVFVGLDGQ

-966 AGLWSSTVYNDQ
+966 AGLWSSTAYNDSN
-978 DLNGKL
+978 LNGKL

-995 ERYDASDITK
+995 ERYDASDITE

-1048 TQMYDFLRQATTDY
+1048 TQMYDFLKQATTDY

-1094 ADVTLSEASNGEFS
+1094 ADVTLSEALNGEFS
-1108 VSFGYSITN
+1108 VSYGYSITN
-1117 QNGGGY
+1117 QNGGSY
-1123 GGECSTELYLDMNGD
+1123 DGECSTELYLDMNGD

-1148 NSSAEGGVIRA
+1148 NVSAEGNVIRA
-1159 AADGGQMSILFTE
+1159 AADGGQLSILFTE

-1190 TYRRSS
+1190 TYRRSY
-1196 VEGILTVLDTTKEK
+1196 VEGILTVVDTTKEK
-1210 IRVLQIGDPDTT
+1210 IRVLQIGEPNTT

-1235 GYYLK
+1235 GYYLR
-1240 AAENTMNVK
+1240 AAENGMNVK
-1249 LDIETV
+1249 FDIETV
-1255 SSAMLGEKLAKNQDY
+1255 SSTMLGEKLAKNPDY
-1270 LDQWDLLIVGFG
+1270 MEQWDLLIVGFG
-1282 NGSENIQAGRIEDYI
+1282 NGSENISSGRIEDYI

-1312 GKRQMSAMLLGQDE
+1312 GKRQMSTALLGQYE

-1347 EAGMFG
+1347 DAGMFG
-1353 AQSSLSAVGLN
+1353 AQSNLSAVGLN
-1364 EGSIFSYPYSIGK
+1364 TGSVFSYPFSIGK
-1377 SAALDGGKSYQAYD
+1377 SVALDGGKSYQAYD

-1404 TPWFVFSQSGNNTN
+1404 TPWFVFTGSGQN
-1418 AYDVSPKD
+1418 AYDISPND
-1426 GANNYWLYSRSNV
+1426 GANNYYLYSRSNV

-1446 YSGFTYQADNQ
+1446 YSSYTYDVDNP
-1457 QNPVGTGLL
+1457 QNPTGTGLQ

-1476 LAYDSGVHNLK
+1476 LAYDAGVHNLK
-1487 VDIVAGFDTTAAK
+1487 VDIVAGFDTDEAK
-1500 VASISIPFDKDLEN
+1500 VSSISIPFDQEIKAQN
-1514 QGESGLLDETVD
+1514 GLLDETVD

-1540 AYNVNFYYED
+1540 AYAVNFYYED
-1550 TAGSVTL
+1550 AAGGTSL
-1557 NVGDEVVQVTPFTSS
+1557 DVGDEKVQVTPFTGS

-1620 SALERPDGSEGAGS
+1620 SALERPDGSEGVGS
-1634 KEIRGYDSVTFT
+1634 KEVRGYDSVTFT

>member
-105 TMASDYAGIY
+105 TMSFDYAEIY
-115 KDHSADLLTWQ
+115 KDHSTDLLTWQ

-134 IWKSGTGDSDLTFQY
+134 IWKSGTGDSDLAFQY

-167 NGWQLLIEQETLQAG
+167 NGWQLLIEQETLQTG
-182 DQTTGATAHSGM
+182 DQTIGATAHRGM
-194 MKGYFKKYETPDPS
+194 MKGYFKKYETPDPDAS
-208 VSQTATPDRT
+208 PTAAPDRT
-218 GYDYVKVGDW
+218 GYDYVKVGNW
-228 SEDEGSG
+228 NEDEGSG

-242 QFDQTNGTYQLK
+242 QFDQTNGTYQLQ
-254 FQKAS
+254 FRKAS

-268 INDAQNG
+268 IENSE
-275 TQQITENNK
+275 QIMDSNNTP
-284 ADYSSSTGL
+284 YGLSTGL

-468 TDTNSESSDADN
+468 TDSS
-480 NNSNDLSVPQP
+480 NSNVLSTPQP
-491 VSQPGT
+491 VSKPGT
-497 ERAYYIVTFK
+497 GTAYYIVTFK
-507 YVTNIAADGSQTIY
+507 YVTDIAADGSQTIY

-583 INTDKVFLYV
+583 IRTDKVFLYV

-692 DSANVSLTYLSQDTQ
+692 DSANVLLTYLSQDTQ

-761 IFLKEDLENFVN
+761 MFLKEDLENFVN
-773 DAHTDQNWM
+773 DAHTDKNWM

-946 INQNYNLVFLGLDGQ
+946 INQNYNLVFVGLDGQ

-995 ERYDASDITK
+995 ERYDASDITE
-1005 RKKQELL
+1005 RKKNELL

-1048 TQMYDFLRQATTDY
+1048 TQMYDFLKQATKDY

-1087 VIRVTDT
+1087 VMRVTDT

-1210 IRVLQIGDPDTT
+1210 IRVLQIGEPDTT

-1235 GYYLK
+1235 GYYLR
-1240 AAENTMNVK
+1240 AAENGMNVK
-1249 LDIETV
+1249 FDIETV

-1514 QGESGLLDETVD
+1514 QSGSGLLDETVD

-1540 AYNVNFYYED
+1540 AYAVNFYYED
-1550 TAGSVTL
+1550 AAGGTSL
-1557 NVGDEVVQVTPFTSS
+1557 DVGDEVVQVTPFTSS

-1634 KEIRGYDSVTFT
+1634 KEVRGYDSVTFT

>member
-154 SGNTRKDLNTPNA
+154 SGNTRKDLNTQNA

-194 MKGYFKKYETPDPS
+194 MKGYFKKYETPDPDA
-208 VSQTATPDRT
+208 SQAATPDRT
-218 GYDYVKVGDW
+218 GYDYVKVGNW
-228 SEDEGSG
+228 NEDEGSG

-242 QFDQTNGTYQLK
+242 QFDQTNGTYQLQ
-254 FQKAS
+254 FRKAS

-268 INDAQNG
+268 IKD
-275 TQQITENNK
+275 TDPIDENNK
-284 ADYSSSTGL
+284 DNYSSVTGV
-293 YYKDT
+293 YYMDADS
-298 NEDFV
+298 NFV

-434 AAYVPSVL
+434 AVYVPSVL

-457 TSPSTTDQSTD
+457 TSPSTTDQSTA
-468 TDTNSESSDADN
+468 TDSS
-480 NNSNDLSVPQP
+480 NSNALSTPQP
-491 VSQPGT
+491 VVQTGT

-995 ERYDASDITK
+995 ERYDASDITE

-1094 ADVTLSEASNGEFS
+1094 ADVTLSEALNGEFS

-1117 QNGGGY
+1117 QNGGSY
-1123 GGECSTELYLDMNGD
+1123 DGECSTELYLDMNGD

-1148 NSSAEGGVIRA
+1148 NVSAEGNVIRA

-1210 IRVLQIGDPDTT
+1210 IRVLQIGDPDAT

-1249 LDIETV
+1249 FDIETV
-1255 SSAMLGEKLAKNQDY
+1255 STAMLGEKLAKNPDY
-1270 LDQWDLLIVGFG
+1270 LEQWDLLIVGFG
-1282 NGSENIQAGRIEDYI
+1282 NGSENISSGRIEDYI

-1303 LVTGKEATD
+1303 LVTGKEAMD

-1326 NRKTYGKLGRD
+1326 NLKTYGKLGRD

-1353 AQSSLSAVGLN
+1353 AQSSLSAAGLN

-1377 SAALDGGKSYQAYD
+1377 SVALDGGKSYQAYD

-1540 AYNVNFYYED
+1540 AYTVNFYYED

-1557 NVGDEVVQVTPFTSS
+1557 NVGDEKVQVTPFTSS

-1582 EVAASQIRQGKVY
+1582 EVSASQIRQGKVY

-1634 KEIRGYDSVTFT
+1634 KEVRGYDSVTFT

>member
-134 IWKSGTGDSDLTFQY
+134 IWKSGTGDSDLVFQY

-194 MKGYFKKYETPDPS
+194 MKGYFKKYETPDPDA
-208 VSQTATPDRT
+208 SQAATPDRT
-218 GYDYVKVGDW
+218 GYDYVKVGNW
-228 SEDEGSG
+228 NEDEGSG

-242 QFDQTNGTYQLK
+242 QFDQTNGTYQLQ
-254 FQKAS
+254 FRKAS

-268 INDAQNG
+268 IKD
-275 TQQITENNK
+275 TDPIDENNK
-284 ADYSSSTGL
+284 DNYSSVTGV
-293 YYKDT
+293 YYMDADS
-298 NEDFV
+298 NFV

-337 NLSDSTPSA
+337 NLSDSTPLA
-346 SASTDAEITDTD
+346 SASTDAELTDTD

-378 APASAAASATPTAT
+378 APASAVASATPTA
-392 TTTSTTA
+392 TTSTTA

-411 APDKTAAT
+411 APDKAAAT
-419 AVKAET
+419 AVKTET

-448 TTTPKAVPV
+448 TTTPTPKAVPV
-457 TSPSTTDQSTD
+457 TSPSTTDRNTD

-491 VSQPGT
+491 VAQTGT
-497 ERAYYIVTFK
+497 GTAYYIVTFK
-507 YVTNIAADGSQTIY
+507 YVTDIAADGSQTIY

-530 ISDTTT
+530 ISGDTT

-556 SASADSSADV
+556 SASADSSAEV
-566 SASPS
+566 SASLS

-680 YLESGTAPFIRS
+680 YLESGTASFIRS
-692 DSANVSLTYLSQDTQ
+692 DSANVSLTYLRQDTQ

-747 REEYKDLDYQKVAK
+747 KEEYKDLDYQKVAK
-761 IFLKEDLENFVN
+761 MFLKEDLENFVN

-936 PASFNSEWED
+936 PSSFNSEWED
-946 INQNYNLVFLGLDGQ
+946 INQNYNLVFAGLDGQ

-966 AGLWSSTVYNDQ
+966 AGLWSSTAYNDSN
-978 DLNGKL
+978 LNGKL

-995 ERYDASDITK
+995 ERYDASDITE

-1048 TQMYDFLRQATTDY
+1048 TQMYDFLKQATTDY

-1094 ADVTLSEASNGEFS
+1094 ADVTLSEALNGEFS

-1117 QNGGGY
+1117 QNGGSY
-1123 GGECSTELYLDMNGD
+1123 DGECSTELYLDMNGD

-1148 NSSAEGGVIRA
+1148 NVSAEGNVIRA

-1196 VEGILTVLDTTKEK
+1196 VEGILTVVDTTKEK
-1210 IRVLQIGDPDTT
+1210 IRVLQIGDPDAT

-1249 LDIETV
+1249 FDIETV
-1255 SSAMLGEKLAKNQDY
+1255 STAMLGEKLAKNPDY
-1270 LDQWDLLIVGFG
+1270 LEQWDLLIVGFG
-1282 NGSENIQAGRIEDYI
+1282 NGSENISSGRIEDYI

-1312 GKRQMSAMLLGQDE
+1312 GKRQMSTALLGQYE

-1347 EAGMFG
+1347 DAGMFG
-1353 AQSSLSAVGLN
+1353 AQSNLSAVGLN
-1364 EGSIFSYPYSIGK
+1364 TGSVFSYPYSIGK

-1457 QNPVGTGLL
+1457 QNPVGTGLQ

-1540 AYNVNFYYED
+1540 AYNVKFYYED

-1582 EVAASQIRQGKVY
+1582 EVPASQIRQGKVY

-1620 SALERPDGSEGAGS
+1620 SALERPDGLEGAGS
-1634 KEIRGYDSVTFT
+1634 KEVRGYDSVTFT